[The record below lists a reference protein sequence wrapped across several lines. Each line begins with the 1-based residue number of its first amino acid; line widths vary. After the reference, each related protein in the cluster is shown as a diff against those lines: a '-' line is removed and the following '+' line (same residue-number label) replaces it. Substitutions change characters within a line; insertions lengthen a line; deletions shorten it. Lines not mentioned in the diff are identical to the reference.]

1 MSNDDK
7 LRDYLKRVMVDLRQT
22 RRQLGELEAKDTE
35 PVAIVGMA
43 CRYPGGVASPEDL
56 WRLVASGGDGISGF
70 PTDRGWDL
78 GALYDPEP
86 GRTGRSYVREGGF
99 LHDAGDFDPAFFGI
113 SPREALVMDPQQR
126 LLLETSWEAFERAGI
141 DPVTARGTRAGVF
154 VGTNGQ
160 DHAYLQ
166 RPGDSDIEAHLVT
179 ANTAAVVSGRI
190 SYALGLEGPAVT
202 VDTACSSSLV
212 ALHLAAQALRRGECS
227 LALAGGAT
235 VMATP
240 NTFVA
245 FSAQRGLSPDG
256 RCRAFSATADGTG
269 MSEGVGVLL
278 LERLSDARRLGHDVL
293 AVIRGSAVNQDGA
306 SNGLTAPNGPSQ
318 ERVIRQALE
327 NARLTASQVDAVEA
341 HGTATTLG
349 DPIEAEALLAT
360 YGQEHPEDRPLWLGS
375 VKSNLG
381 HTQAASGV
389 AGVIKMVMAIRN
401 GVLPRTLHVDA
412 PTDQVDWSAGGV
424 RLLTEA
430 VDWPESDHPRRAA
443 VSSFGVSG
451 TNAHTIIEQAPPLE
465 AEPATEPA
473 EAPAAGVRPWVLSA
487 RTEAALRAQAQRLLA
502 FVEDHGPGGCAPAD
516 IGFSLATTRTAWDR
530 RAAVVGG
537 SLAELTEGVRAL
549 ASGTPSATVVQ
560 NTGRLGDRTGF
571 LFSGQGS
578 QRLGMG
584 RELYDAFPAF
594 AAAYDEIR
602 AHLDV
607 TLDLDAE
614 QLNRTGH
621 TQPALFALE
630 VALFRL
636 LESWGVRPDYVA
648 GHSVGEIAAAHVAG
662 VLSLQDAAKLVS
674 ARAALM
680 QALPEG
686 GAMAAVEATEDEVLP
701 YLTGRVG
708 IAAVNGPRSTVVS
721 GAEDEVAA
729 IAEAFAAQGR
739 RTSRLKVSHAFHSP
753 LMDPMLDEFARTI
766 GDLTFNEPR
775 IPVVSNLTGRLAE
788 PYTPEYWVRHVRE
801 AVRFADGVHTLH
813 ELGVTTFVEIGPGG
827 VLSGMAQGCADGIVT
842 IPVLRADRP
851 EPRAVVTALAEL
863 HVHGASPDWGALFPG
878 ARRVDLPTYA
888 FQQQRYWLE
897 TPEAETAAV
906 DAVDA
911 DFWASVEREDAESL
925 AATLEL
931 SPDELDVVVP
941 KLSAWRRRRR
951 EQSAVDGWRYHLT
964 WQPLNGLSA
973 GDLSGSTWLFA
984 ANEGDKWARTVHAAL
999 TGRGARLIPLTVD
1012 ATADRALLAGE
1023 LARAGSFDGVL
1034 SLLATD
1040 ETPSPAHP
1048 ALSQGLA
1055 RTVALAQA
1063 LGDAGIDAP
1072 LWCATRGA
1080 AATGRSDD
1088 APLSAVQHQVWGLG
1102 RTLALEHPHRWGGLI
1117 DLPATVDERA
1127 AGRVAA
1133 VLAQGTG
1140 AMDAPGSGAM
1150 DGEGTGATD
1159 GPGEREDQV
1168 AVRASGVFTARL
1180 DHARG
1185 GTGRPWS
1192 PRGTVLVTGGTGALG
1207 GHIARWLATAG
1218 AEHLVLTSRHGADTP
1233 GAPAL
1238 QAELEE
1244 LGARVTLAACDIAD
1258 RDAVTALLAEH
1269 TVTAVF
1275 HAAGVPQFTPF
1286 DELTPDDFAR
1296 TLAAKAHGAT
1306 HLDEL
1311 LGDQELDA
1319 FVLFSSIAGVWG
1331 SGGQTAY
1338 AAANA
1343 HLDGLAARRRA
1354 RGLTAT
1360 AIAWGPWAD
1369 GGMVTDADEAHLRR
1383 RGVVTLPAALAVTAV
1398 QRALDCDDTAVVVA
1412 DIDWERFIGPFTLGR
1427 PSALL
1432 SDVPEVRRAR
1442 TAAPAGAGTGAASLT
1457 ARLAEL
1463 PQAERSRT
1471 LLDLVRAHVAAVL
1484 GHSGSGEIEPD
1495 RAFKDLGFD
1504 SLTAVELRDRIN
1516 AATGLALPPTL
1527 VFDHPSAGAL
1537 ARFLESELLGARTA
1551 VPQERGRHTADDEPI
1566 AIVAMSCHLPGG
1578 VDSPEALWDLVASG
1592 GDAISGF
1599 PEDRGWDVEG
1609 LYDPDPERPGK
1620 TYARDGGFLYGA
1632 TGFDAGFFGISPRE
1646 ALAMDPQQRLLLE
1659 TSWEAFERAGIT
1671 PGRLRGSRTGVFV
1684 GMAYQGYGADAHRT
1698 PEGVEGHRLVGGA
1711 SSVVSGRVAYTFG
1724 LEGPAVTIDTACS
1737 SSLVALHLA
1746 MQSLRAGECTMALAG
1761 GVTVMASPNVFVEFS
1776 RQRGLSPD
1784 GRCRAFGAD
1793 ADGTGWSE
1801 GVGVVL
1807 VERLSDAVRNG
1818 HEVLAVVRGSA
1829 VNQDGAS
1836 NGLTAPNGPA
1846 QQRVIRQALASAGL
1860 TAADVDAV
1868 EAHGTGTTLGDP
1880 IEAQALL
1887 ATYGQDR
1894 EQPLLLG
1901 SLKSNIGHT
1910 QAAAGVAGV
1919 IKMVMAMRHGVLPR
1933 TLHADE
1939 PTPHV
1944 DWSTG
1949 AVRLLTE
1956 AVDWP
1961 ASDRPRRA
1969 AISSF
1974 GVSGTNAHTIIEQ
1987 APAAAELPPTPDS
2000 GALVP
2005 WILSGKSEPALRA
2018 QAARLAG
2025 HLDATDGW
2033 TAPDIGYSL
2042 ATRETF
2048 EDRAVLLA
2056 QDPAELRHALTAL
2069 AGGEPAPNV
2078 ILGRARSEGKVGF
2091 LFSGQGSQRLGMGRE
2106 LYEAFPVFA
2115 DAYDEVCARL
2125 ETPFDID
2132 AESLHQTGNAQPALF
2147 AVEVAL
2153 YRLLESWG
2161 VRPDYVAGHSVGEI
2175 AAAHVAGVLSLDDA
2189 VKLVSAR
2196 AALMQALPGGG
2207 AMVAVQATEEEV
2219 LPHLTEQVGV
2229 AAVNG
2234 PRSVVLS
2241 GAEGAVLEIAEVFA
2255 RQGRRTSRLKVSH
2268 AFHSPLMDPMLDEF
2282 ARTIGDLTFNEPRI
2296 PVVSNLTGRLA
2307 EPYTPE
2313 YWVRHVREAVRF
2325 ADGVHTLDESGVTT
2339 FVEIGPGGVLT
2350 ALTQGCL
2357 DDTAAVPVLR
2367 GDRPERQAV
2376 VAALAELHV
2385 RGASPDWRALLPGAH
2400 RVTLPTYAFQR
2411 ERYWLAG
2418 DEDPAAAG
2426 DPADAAD
2433 SGFWDSVEREDA
2445 ESLAATLGVSADA
2458 SLSALLPRLSAWRR
2472 QRRERSVVDGWRYR
2486 VTWKPLGALPQP
2498 GVTGAWLLVVAEEN
2512 EWTTS
2517 VRGALTGRGPAPVT
2531 LVAGP
2536 GTDRRTLAR
2545 ELADIRPVTGV
2556 LSLLADAD
2564 ADTNADSDSDTETAP
2579 AGPPGLSYGLAA
2591 TLCLTQA
2598 LGDAGIDAPL
2608 WCATRGAVAT
2618 GRSDRVDRPLQS
2630 QVWGFGRAAALEH
2643 PRRWGGLID
2652 LPDLLDARTAARLTA
2667 VLGQRAEDQVAVRA
2681 SGVYGRR
2688 LVRATRTT
2696 HPAPE
2701 WSPRGTVLI
2710 TGGTGA
2716 LGGHVARWLAGAG
2729 AEHLVLTSRRGLDAP
2744 GAAALQAELA
2754 ETGVRVTVVAC
2765 DMADR
2770 EALAALLAEHPVTAV
2785 VHAAGVGDHAMIEDS
2800 DPAGFARTVSAKAAG
2815 ATHLDELL
2823 ADEEL
2828 DAFVMFSS
2836 GAGIWGGASQA
2847 AYAAA
2852 NAYLDALAEHRR
2864 ARGRTALAV
2873 SWGGW
2878 AEGGMA
2884 GVGDGEEMLRRRGL
2898 PPMRPALALS
2908 ALQQALADDETT
2920 LTVADFD
2927 WQRFIG
2933 PFTVTRPSA
2942 LFSDVPEAARALDA
2956 PAAGGADTG
2965 NALAARLAGLP
2976 AAERDRT
2983 LVDLVRGHA
2992 AAVLG
2997 HDGSAAV
3004 APDRAFNDLG
3014 FDSLTAVD
3022 LRNKLTADTGLKL
3035 PTTLVFDYPNATTLA
3050 QFLRT
3055 ELLGAQ
3061 DTARPE
3067 GRTAADGDEP
3077 IAIVAMSCRLPGGV
3091 GSPEDLWR
3099 LVTSGGDAI
3108 SGFPE
3113 DRGWDVEGL
3122 YDPDPGTPGRTYA
3135 RDGGFL
3141 YDAGDFDAALFGVS
3155 PREALAMDPQ
3165 QRLLLETTWEAFER
3179 AGIDPAAMKGS
3190 RTGVFVGMSY
3200 QGYGAGLP
3208 EVPEGVEGHLLTG
3221 SAASVVSG
3229 RVAYT
3234 FGLEGPAVTVDTA
3247 CSSSLVALHLAIQS
3261 LRGGESTMA
3270 VAGGVNVMAV
3280 PAAFVEFSRQ
3290 RGLAADGRCKAFGA
3304 GADGTG
3310 WAEGVGVVLVE
3321 RLSDAVRNGHEV
3333 LAVVR
3338 GSAVNQDGASN
3349 GLTAPNGPAQ
3359 QRVIRQ
3365 ALASAGLTPADVDA
3379 VEAHGTGTKLGDP
3392 IEAQALLATYGQD
3405 RERPLLLGS
3414 LKSNIGHAQAAS
3426 GVAGVIKMVM
3436 AMRHGVL
3443 PRTLHADEPTPHVDW
3458 SAGAVR
3464 LLTEPVDWPEADRPR
3479 RAAISSFGVSGTNA
3493 HTIIEQAPT
3502 AEPAPVAPV
3511 EVTSPTVPWVLS
3523 GKTEAALR
3531 AQAERLLALAADG
3544 AGPSLTDTAFSL
3556 ATTRAALEHRAAVVG
3571 ADHDRITEGLRALAC
3586 GAPAPGVALGR
3597 ADTGQVGF
3605 LFSGQGSQRV
3615 GMGRE
3620 LYDAF
3625 PVFAAAYDEACAH
3638 LDRHLDRPLRE
3649 VAFGENGHDDG
3660 ADLNRTAFTQ
3670 PALFAHEIAVH
3681 RLLES
3686 WGVRPDYLAGHSVGE
3701 IAAAHVAGALSL
3713 EDAATLVTARA
3724 ALMQALPAGGAMI
3737 AVQATEDE
3745 VRPHLTDGTDI
3756 AAVNG
3761 PESVVVSGTEDAV
3774 TAVADLFARQ
3784 GRKTNRLTV
3793 SHAFHSPL
3801 MDPVLADFARV
3812 VSGLRFETPRTPV
3825 VSNLTGE
3832 LVDTYTPD
3840 YWVRHV
3846 REAVRFAD
3854 GVRTLGELGV
3864 TTFVET
3870 GPGGV
3875 LSAMAQGC
3883 LDDAV
3888 TVPSTRSGS
3897 AEPEAITGAVARLH
3911 VLGVPVDWAA
3921 FFAGRGARRAE
3932 LPTYAFQHQRY
3943 WLRTTAPTATAAPT
3957 DAVEAGFWETVERED
3972 AQSLAATLDLPAEQL
3987 DAVLPRLSAWR
3998 RQRRRESAVEGWSYD
4013 TSWKPLSGLRTHE
4026 LPGDWLFLTT
4036 AETRSGDTP
4045 SGGSSSGA
4053 EGSWPGED
4061 ASAAAEPTA
4070 AEWASAVADGLT
4082 ARGARLIRVT
4092 VDPAAD
4098 RDALLR
4104 QLGDVVGEFPVDGV
4118 ISLLGADER
4127 PHTAHPALSVGTAL
4141 TLALVQALGDAGI
4154 GAPLW
4159 ALTRSAMSTG
4169 RADPVP
4175 SAAQHAVWGLGRV
4188 AALEHARR
4196 WGGLIDLPDTIDDRV
4211 TGRLAATL
4219 TQSAEDQVAIRA
4231 RGVFGRRLTQSRR
4244 LPQATARR
4252 DTGAAHGWSPRG
4264 TVLITGGTGALGGH
4278 VARWL
4283 AGAGAEHL
4291 VLTSRRGL
4299 DAPGAAALQ
4308 AELAESGV
4316 RVTVAACDVAD
4327 REALA
4332 ALLAEHPV
4340 NAVVHTAGVDH
4351 LDPLETM
4358 TPDAFADVLS
4368 AKAAGALHLDAL
4380 LDGRPLDAFVLF
4392 SSIAGVWGSGHQAAY
4407 AAANALLDGLA
4418 EHRRARGLPATAV
4431 AWGPWAGGGMAEGD
4445 GADERLR
4452 RRGLLPMPAPL
4463 AVAALGRAL
4472 ESGAAT
4478 TTVADIDWD
4487 RFLPPFTMSR
4497 PSALLGDLPQ
4507 AERIRTADNTPDEPG
4522 AATASPLADRL
4533 TKVPEAEQHTLLVD
4547 LVRTHAAAVL
4557 GHSGIGEVEAD
4568 RAFKDLGF
4576 DSLTAVELRNRLNA
4590 ETGLN
4595 LPATLVFDH
4604 PNAQALARQ
4613 LRTEIT
4619 GRTPSAVDEAT
4630 LATAPDD
4637 EPIAIVGMACRY
4649 PGGVRSP
4656 EDLWRLVASGGDAVG
4671 EFPGDRGWDVEGI
4684 YDPDPDAPGK
4694 TYTRHGGFLYDAG
4707 EFDPGFFGISPREA
4721 VAMDPQQRLLLE
4733 TTWETFERAG
4743 IDAESVRGSRTG
4755 VFVGSGYQDYAATAF
4770 HAIDDS
4776 EGFFGTGNSAS
4787 IMSGRIAY
4795 TLGLEGPAVT
4805 VDTACSSSLVALHW
4819 AVQALRGG
4827 ECSMAL
4833 AGGVMVM
4840 STPRA
4845 FVEFSRQRGLSPD
4858 GRCKAFGAGADG
4870 TGWAEGVGM
4879 LLVERLSDARRNG
4892 HQVLAVVRGSAVNQ
4906 DGASNGL
4913 TAPNGPAQQ
4922 RVIRQALTSAGL
4934 TSADIDAVE
4943 AHGTG
4948 TTLGDPI
4955 EAQALLATYGRERP
4969 EDRPLWLGSLKSNI
4983 GHAQAA
4989 AGVGG
4994 IIKMVMAMRHG
5005 VLPRTLHADEPT
5017 PHVDWSAGAVRLLTE
5032 PVDWPEADRPRRA
5045 AISSFGVSGTNA
5057 HTIIEQAPP
5066 AEAEES
5072 ISAPGLLPWVLSA
5085 KSAAALRDQAR
5096 RLLAQVRDDTSPA
5109 DVGFSLATT
5118 RTALRHRA
5126 AVIGETGAELRH
5138 ELGLLA
5144 AGTPSPGV
5152 VQGRPGGKVGFLF
5165 SGQGS
5170 QRLGMGRELYE
5181 AFPVFADAYDAV
5193 CARLETPFD
5202 IDAESLHQT
5211 GCTQPALFAVEVA
5224 LFRLLESWGV
5234 RPDYV
5239 AGHSVGEIAAA
5250 HVAGVLSLDD
5260 AVKLVS
5266 ARAALMQ
5273 ALPGGGAMVAV
5284 QATEDEVL
5292 PHLTDGVGIAAING
5306 PRSVVVSGTE
5316 DAVLAVAEAF
5326 AAQGRKTSR
5335 LKVSHAF
5342 HSPLMEPMLDEF
5354 AQAVHG
5360 LTFNEP
5366 RIPVVSNLTGR
5377 LAEPYTPE
5385 YWVRHVREA
5394 VRFADGVR
5402 TLHDLGVTTFVEVGP
5417 GGVLSGMAQG
5427 CLDEAVTVPVLR
5439 GERPERRA
5447 LVTALAQLHTYG
5459 VAVDWSVFFAG
5470 ARKIDLPTYAFQ
5482 HERYWVEA
5490 PEAAA
5495 DTVADPVDA
5504 EFWDTV
5510 EREDLRALADTLDID
5525 AGDTFGDVL
5534 PRLSSWRRQR
5544 KEQSAVD
5551 SWRYGITWKAIPD
5564 PAPQSPARNDGVWL
5578 VPVSAAHLG
5587 DDWVTACLRGLA
5599 ARGLTTL
5606 PVPVEPATDRAALTA
5621 QLAAAVGEETV
5632 AGVLSLLAVDGEA
5645 APVAAALTVGVAL
5658 SVLLVQAL
5666 GDAGIGAPLWC
5677 VTRNAVG
5684 VRPAE
5689 TVADPHQSQIWGLG
5703 RVAALEHAERWGG
5716 LVDLPGTV
5724 DDRIAGRLVAVL
5736 GQSAEDQVAIRER
5749 GVFARRLSRLPAARS
5764 ERSWSPRGTVLI
5776 TGGTGALGGHV
5787 ARWLAGAGA
5796 EHLVLTSRR
5805 GLDAPGAA
5813 ALRAELAESGVRV
5826 TVAACDVADREALAA
5841 LLAEHP
5847 VDAVVHAAGTAEAG
5861 MLAETSLDDFA
5872 ATVAAKALG
5881 ALHLHELLG
5890 ERELDAFVLFSSIS
5904 GVWGG
5909 GGQAAYSAAN
5919 AFLDGLAQHRRSLGR
5934 TATAIAWGPWAEGG
5948 MVADAGDEE
5957 RLRRRGLTTLRPDR
5971 AIAALHG
5978 ALSGTDGTVTV
5989 ADVDWERFV
5998 VPFTVSRPSA
6008 LLGDLPEVRD
6018 ALAERR
6024 PPTGQGAEPSA
6035 LREKLATLSEDERRR
6050 LLVDTVCA
6058 HAAAVL
6064 GHSGATAVEPDL
6076 AFRDLGF
6083 DSLTAVELRNL
6094 LTADTGLT
6102 LPATLVF
6109 DHPTPE
6115 AIARHLDGELTGG
6128 TSPDEVSVFGELDR
6142 LESVIGTA
6150 ATAEETVRSGV
6161 RRRLQELLALV
6172 NSAGEQ
6178 HTGSADAQRQL
6189 QDATVDDIFDL
6200 IDQDLE
6206 NS

>member
-35 PVAIVGMA
+35 PIAIVGMA
-43 CRYPGGVASPEDL
+43 CRYPGGVGSPEDL
-56 WRLVASGGDGISGF
+56 WQLVASGGDAVSEF
-70 PTDRGWDL
+70 PADRGWDL
-78 GALYDPEP
+78 DTLYDPEP
-86 GRTGRSYVREGGF
+86 GRTGRTYVREGGF
-99 LHDAGDFDPAFFGI
+99 LYDAGEFDPAFFGI

-126 LLLETSWEAFERAGI
+126 LLLQTSWEAFERAGI
-141 DPVTARGTRAGVF
+141 DPATARGTRAGVF

-166 RPGDSDIEAHLVT
+166 RQGDSDIEAHLVT

-227 LALAGGAT
+227 LALAGGVT

-240 NTFVA
+240 NTFIA

-256 RCRAFSATADGTG
+256 RCRAFSSTADGTG
-269 MSEGVGVLL
+269 MSEGVGVLV

-360 YGQEHPEDRPLWLGS
+360 YGQEHSGDQPLWLGS
-375 VKSNLG
+375 VKSNIG

-401 GVLPRTLHVDA
+401 GVLPQTLHVDE
-412 PTDQVDWSAGGV
+412 PTARVDWSAGGV

-430 VDWPESDHPRRAA
+430 VQWPESDHPRRAA

-451 TNAHTIIEQAPPLE
+451 TNAHTIIEQAPALDE
-465 AEPATEPA
+465 EPAPGTA
-473 EAPAAGVRPWVLSA
+473 VAGPVPWVLSGKS
-487 RTEAALRAQAQRLLA
+487 EAALRAQAERLLS
-502 FVEDHGPGGCAPAD
+502 FLEDGRSAGSGLDRSPAD
-516 IGFSLATTRTAWDR
+516 IGFSLATTRTAWDH
-530 RAAVVGG
+530 RAAVVGEN
-537 SLAELTEGVRAL
+537 LEELTEGVRAL
-549 ASGTPSATVVQ
+549 ATGTPSAAVVQ
-560 NTGRLGDRTGF
+560 NPARLGDKTGF

-607 TLDLDAE
+607 TLDADAE
-614 QLNRTGH
+614 QLGQTGC
-621 TQPALFALE
+621 TQPALFAVE

-636 LESWGVRPDYVA
+636 LESRGVRPDYVA

-662 VLSLQDAAKLVS
+662 VLSLEDAAKLVS

-680 QALPEG
+680 QALPTG
-686 GAMAAVEATEDEVLP
+686 GAMVAVQATEDEVLP
-701 YLTGRVG
+701 HLSDGVG
-708 IAAVNGPRSTVVS
+708 IAAVNGPRSVVVS
-721 GAEDEVAA
+721 GAEDAVLE
-729 IAEAFAAQGR
+729 IAEVFAQQGR
-739 RTSRLKVSHAFHSP
+739 KTSKLKVSHAFHSP
-753 LMDPMLDEFARTI
+753 LMDPMLEEFAEAVR
-766 GDLTFNEPR
+766 GLSFNDPR

-801 AVRFADGVHTLH
+801 AVRFADGVRTLH

-827 VLSGMAQGCADGIVT
+827 VLSGMAQGCVDDVVT

-851 EPRAVVTALAEL
+851 EQQAVVTALAEL
-863 HVHGASPDWGALFPG
+863 HVHGVCPDWQALFPG
-878 ARRVDLPTYA
+878 ARRIDLPTYA

-897 TPEAETAAV
+897 APEAGTAAV
-906 DAVDA
+906 DAVD
-911 DFWASVEREDAESL
+911 DEFWASVEREDAQSL

-931 SPDELDVVVP
+931 SPEELDVVVP

-951 EQSAVDGWRYHLT
+951 EQSVVDGWRYQLA

-984 ANEGDKWARTVHAAL
+984 APEGDEWAGTVRAAL
-999 TGRGARLIPLTVD
+999 AGRGAHLIPLAVGAD
-1012 ATADRALLAGE
+1012 ADRAFLAGE
-1023 LARAGSFDGVL
+1023 LTRAAAEAGSLDGVL

-1040 ETPSPAHP
+1040 ETTSPGHP

-1063 LGDAGIDAP
+1063 LGDAGVDAP

-1080 AATGRSDD
+1080 AATGRFDD
-1088 APLSAVQHQVWGLG
+1088 APLSAVQNQVWGLG
-1102 RTLALEHPHRWGGLI
+1102 RALALEHPGRWGGLI
-1117 DLPATVDERA
+1117 DLPTAVDERA

-1133 VLAQGTG
+1133 VLRQ
-1140 AMDAPGSGAM
+1140 S
-1150 DGEGTGATD
+1150 TD
-1159 GPGEREDQV
+1159 TAEDQV

-1180 DHARG
+1180 AHARSG
-1185 GTGRPWS
+1185 AGRPWS
-1192 PRGTVLVTGGTGALG
+1192 PRGTVLITGGTGALG
-1207 GHIARWLATAG
+1207 GHLARWLAGAG
-1218 AEHLVLTSRHGADTP
+1218 AEHLVLTSRHGADAP
-1233 GAPAL
+1233 GATVL
-1238 QAELEE
+1238 KAELEE
-1244 LGARVTLAACDIAD
+1244 LGARVTLAVCDVAD
-1258 RDAVTALLAEH
+1258 RDAVAALLAEH
-1269 TVTAVF
+1269 TFTSVF
-1275 HAAGVPQFTPF
+1275 HAAGVAQFAPF
-1286 DELTPDDFAR
+1286 DELTPTDFAR
-1296 TLAAKAHGAT
+1296 TVAAKARGAA

-1311 LGDQELDA
+1311 LGDRELDA

-1331 SGGQTAY
+1331 SGLQPAY
-1338 AAANA
+1338 AAGNA
-1343 HLDGLAARRRA
+1343 FLDGLAARRRA

-1369 GGMVTDADEAHLRR
+1369 GGMVTDADEEHLRR
-1383 RGVVTLPAALAVTAV
+1383 RGVVPLPAALAVTAV

-1412 DIDWERFIGPFTLGR
+1412 DIEWERFIGPFTLGR

-1432 SDVPEVRRAR
+1432 SELPEVRRAR
-1442 TAAPAGAGTGAASLT
+1442 TAAPADAAAGAAPLA
-1457 ARLAEL
+1457 ARLAGL
-1463 PQAERSRT
+1463 PEAERTQT
-1471 LLDLVRAHVAAVL
+1471 LIDLVRAHVAAVL
-1484 GHSGSGEIEPD
+1484 GHSSAAEVEPD

-1504 SLTAVELRDRIN
+1504 SLTAVELRNRVN
-1516 AATGLALPPTL
+1516 TATGLALPPTL
-1527 VFDHPSAGAL
+1527 VFDYPNATAL
-1537 ARFLESELLGARTA
+1537 ARFLHSELLGSQACA
-1551 VPQERGRHTADDEPI
+1551 VPQEQSSAAEDEPI

-1578 VDSPEALWDLVASG
+1578 VDSPEALWDLVTSG
-1592 GDAISGF
+1592 GDAISEF
-1599 PEDRGWDVEG
+1599 PSNRGWDVEA
-1609 LYDPDPERPGK
+1609 LYDPDPDRPGR

-1632 TGFDAGFFGISPRE
+1632 TDFDAGFFGISPRE

-1659 TSWEAFERAGIT
+1659 ASWEAFERAGIA
-1671 PGRLRGSRTGVFV
+1671 PAQLRGSRTGVFV
-1684 GMAYQGYGADAHRT
+1684 GMAYQGYGADVRRT

-1746 MQSLRAGECTMALAG
+1746 MQSLRGGECTMALAG

-1793 ADGTGWSE
+1793 ADGTGWAE

-1860 TAADVDAV
+1860 APGDVDAV

-1887 ATYGQDR
+1887 ATYGQER
-1894 EQPLLLG
+1894 ERPLLLG

-1919 IKMVMAMRHGVLPR
+1919 IKMVMAMRHGILPR

-1944 DWSTG
+1944 DWSAGT
-1949 AVRLLTE
+1949 VRLLTE
-1956 AVDWP
+1956 AVEWP
-1961 ASDRPRRA
+1961 ETDRPRRA

-1987 APAAAELPPTPDS
+1987 APAAPELPPTPDS

-2005 WILSGKSEPALRA
+2005 WVLSGKGEPALRA

-2025 HLDATDGW
+2025 HLDAHDGW
-2033 TAPDIGYSL
+2033 TAADVGLSL
-2042 ATRETF
+2042 ASRETF

-2056 QDPAELRHALTAL
+2056 QGPDELRQALTAL
-2069 AGGEPAPNV
+2069 AAGEPAANV
-2078 ILGRARSEGKVGF
+2078 TLGRARPEGKVGF
-2091 LFSGQGSQRLGMGRE
+2091 LFSGQGSQWLGMGRE

-2125 ETPFDID
+2125 DAPVDVD
-2132 AESLHQTGNAQPALF
+2132 AESLHRTGCAQPALF

-2153 YRLLESWG
+2153 FRLLESWG

-2175 AAAHVAGVLSLDDA
+2175 AAAHVAGVLTLDDA
-2189 VKLVSAR
+2189 VQLVSAR
-2196 AALMQALPGGG
+2196 AALMQALPAGG
-2207 AMVAVQATEEEV
+2207 AMVAVQATEKEV
-2219 LPHLTEQVGV
+2219 APHLTDEVGI

-2234 PRSVVLS
+2234 PRSVVIS
-2241 GAEGAVLEIAEVFA
+2241 GADEAVTAIAEVFT
-2255 RQGRRTSRLKVSH
+2255 RQGRKTSRLKVSH

-2282 ARTIGDLTFNEPRI
+2282 AEAVGHLVFNEPRI

-2307 EPYTPE
+2307 KPYTTD

-2325 ADGVHTLDESGVTT
+2325 ADGLHTLHELGVTT
-2339 FVEIGPGGVLT
+2339 FVEIGPGGVLS
-2350 ALTQGCL
+2350 ALAQACVDEAVT
-2357 DDTAAVPVLR
+2357 VPVLR
-2367 GDRPERQAV
+2367 GDRPERQALV
-2376 VAALAELHV
+2376 TALAELHV
-2385 RGASPDWRALLPGAH
+2385 HGVCPDWQGLFPGAH

-2411 ERYWLAG
+2411 ERFWLDR
-2418 DEDPAAAG
+2418 DEDLAAAG
-2426 DPADAAD
+2426 TAADAAD
-2433 SGFWDSVEREDA
+2433 SGFWAGVEREDA

-2458 SLSALLPRLSAWRR
+2458 SLSAILPRLSAWRR
-2472 QRRERSVVDGWRYR
+2472 QRREQSVVDGWRYR

-2498 GVTGAWLLVVAEEN
+2498 GASGTWLLVVAAES
-2512 EWTTS
+2512 EWTAS
-2517 VRGALTGRGPAPVT
+2517 VRTALGERGLELGT
-2531 LVAGP
+2531 LVAGT
-2536 GTDRRTLAR
+2536 GTDRGTLAR
-2545 ELADIRPVTGV
+2545 ELAGVGPVAGV
-2556 LSLLADAD
+2556 LSLLAEDESA
-2564 ADTNADSDSDTETAP
+2564 S
-2579 AGPPGLSYGLAA
+2579 AGHPGLSHGLAA
-2591 TLCLTQA
+2591 TLCLVQA
-2598 LGDAGIDAPL
+2598 LGDAGVDAPL

-2643 PRRWGGLID
+2643 PRRWGGLLD
-2652 LPDLLDARTAARLTA
+2652 LPDLLDARTAARVAA
-2667 VLGQRAEDQVAVRA
+2667 VLGQAAEDQVAVRA
-2681 SGVYGRR
+2681 SGVFGRR
-2688 LVRATRTT
+2688 LVRAARATG
-2696 HPAPE
+2696 PGPG

-2744 GAAALQAELA
+2744 GAAALKAELEEA
-2754 ETGVRVTVVAC
+2754 GVRVTVAAC
-2765 DMADR
+2765 DVADR
-2770 EALAALLAEHPVTAV
+2770 DALRALLAEHPVHAV
-2785 VHAAGVGDHAMIEDS
+2785 VHAAGVGDHVMIEDS
-2800 DPAGFARTVSAKAAG
+2800 DPAGFAGTVAAKAEG

-2823 ADEEL
+2823 AGQEL

-2836 GAGIWGGASQA
+2836 GAGIWGGAGQG

-2852 NAYLDALAEHRR
+2852 NAHLDALAEYRR

-2898 PPMRPALALS
+2898 PPMRPALAIC
-2908 ALQQALADDETT
+2908 ALQQALADGETA

-2927 WQRFIG
+2927 WERFIG

-2942 LFSDVPEAARALDA
+2942 LLSDVPEARRALEA
-2956 PAAGGADTG
+2956 PASGGAEAGT
-2965 NALAARLAGLP
+2965 ALAAKLTGLP
-2976 AAERDRT
+2976 AGERDRT
-2983 LVDLVRGHA
+2983 LVDLVRTHA

-2997 HDGSAAV
+2997 HDGTAAV
-3004 APDRAFNDLG
+3004 EPGRAFNDLG
-3014 FDSLTAVD
+3014 FDSLTAVE

-3035 PTTLVFDYPNATTLA
+3035 PTTLVFDYPNATALA
-3050 QFLRT
+3050 RFLRAG
-3055 ELLGAQ
+3055 LLGSQGAAQ
-3061 DTARPE
+3061 QE
-3067 GRTAADGDEP
+3067 QRTAATDDEP

-3091 GSPEDLWR
+3091 GSPEDLWQ

-3113 DRGWDVEGL
+3113 DRGWDVEDL
-3122 YDPDPGTPGRTYA
+3122 YDPDPGTPGKTYT
-3135 RDGGFL
+3135 REGGFL
-3141 YDAGDFDAALFGVS
+3141 YDAGDFDAALFGIS

-3165 QRLLLETTWEAFER
+3165 QRLLLEASWEAFER
-3179 AGIDPAAMKGS
+3179 AGIDPASLKGS

-3208 EVPEGVEGHLLTG
+3208 QVPEGVEGHLLTG

-3290 RGLAADGRCKAFGA
+3290 RGLSADGRCKAFGA

-3365 ALASAGLTPADVDA
+3365 ALASAGLTEADVDA
-3379 VEAHGTGTKLGDP
+3379 VEAHGTGTALGDP
-3392 IEAQALLATYGQD
+3392 IEAQALIATYG
-3405 RERPLLLGS
+3405 RERPEDRPLWLGS

-3443 PRTLHADEPTPHVDW
+3443 PRTLHADEPTSHVDW
-3458 SAGAVR
+3458 AAGAVR
-3464 LLTEPVDWPEADRPR
+3464 LLTEAVDWPETDRPR
-3479 RAAISSFGVSGTNA
+3479 RAAVSSFGVSGTNA
-3493 HTIIEQAPT
+3493 HTIIEQAPV
-3502 AEPAPVAPV
+3502 AEPAAVAPV
-3511 EVTSPTVPWVLS
+3511 EVASATVPWVLS
-3523 GKTEAALR
+3523 GKSEAALR
-3531 AQAERLLALAADG
+3531 AQAERLLSLTADG
-3544 AGPSLTDTAFSL
+3544 AAPSLTDVGFSL

-3571 ADHDRITEGLRALAC
+3571 TDRGRIAEGLRALAS
-3586 GAPAPGVALGR
+3586 GAPAPGVVLGR
-3597 ADTGQVGF
+3597 ADAGQVGF
-3605 LFSGQGSQRV
+3605 LFSGQGSQRT

-3620 LYDAF
+3620 LYEAF
-3625 PVFAAAYDEACAH
+3625 PVFAEAYDEVCAH
-3638 LDRHLDRPLRE
+3638 LDRHLDRPLRD
-3649 VAFGENGHDDG
+3649 VAFGENGHEDG
-3660 ADLNRTAFTQ
+3660 EELHRTAFTQ
-3670 PALFAHEIAVH
+3670 PALFAHEVAVH

-3713 EDAATLVTARA
+3713 EDAAALVTARA

-3737 AVQATEDE
+3737 AVQASEDE
-3745 VRPHLTDGTDI
+3745 VGPYLTDDAGI

-3761 PESVVVSGTEDAV
+3761 PRSVVVSGAEDAV
-3774 TAVADLFARQ
+3774 LEIAEVLTQQ
-3784 GRKTNRLTV
+3784 GRKTSRLKV

-3801 MDPVLADFARV
+3801 MDPVLEDFARV
-3812 VSGLRFETPRTPV
+3812 VGGLRFETPRIPV

-3832 LVDTYTPD
+3832 LVDAYTAD

-3854 GVRTLGELGV
+3854 GIRTLGELGV

-3870 GPGGV
+3870 GPGAV

-3883 LDDAV
+3883 LDGAV
-3888 TVPSTRSGS
+3888 TVASARSGS
-3897 AEPEAITGAVARLH
+3897 PEPEAITGAVAQLH
-3911 VLGVPVDWAA
+3911 VHGVPVDWQA
-3921 FFAGRGARRAE
+3921 FFAGRGARRAD

-3943 WLRTTAPTATAAPT
+3943 WLETTAPTAAAVAGT

-3972 AQSLAATLDLPAEQL
+3972 TQSLAATLDLPAEQL

-3998 RQRRRESAVEGWSYD
+3998 RQQRRESAVERWSYR
-4013 TSWKPLSGLRTHE
+4013 TGWKPLSGLRAHE
-4026 LPGDWLFLTT
+4026 LPGDWLFLVTEDTEAVEWT
-4036 AETRSGDTP
+4036 A
-4045 SGGSSSGA
+4045 
-4053 EGSWPGED
+4053 
-4061 ASAAAEPTA
+4061 
-4070 AEWASAVADGLT
+4070 AVADGLA
-4082 ARGARLIRVT
+4082 ARGARLVRVA
-4092 VDPAAD
+4092 VDPYAD
-4098 RDALLR
+4098 RGALLR
-4104 QLGDVVGEFPVDGV
+4104 QLGDAVRETPVDGV
-4118 ISLLGADER
+4118 ISLLGTDER
-4127 PHTAHPALSVGTAL
+4127 PHTGHPALTVGTAL
-4141 TLALVQALGDAGI
+4141 SLALVQALGDAGI
-4154 GAPLW
+4154 DAPLW

-4169 RADPVP
+4169 RADAVP
-4175 SAAQHAVWGLGRV
+4175 SAAQSAVWGLGRV
-4188 AALEHARR
+4188 AALEHAPR
-4196 WGGLIDLPDTIDDRV
+4196 WGGLVDLPDTVDDRAV
-4211 TGRLAATL
+4211 GRLAAVL
-4219 TQSAEDQVAIRA
+4219 GQSAEDQVAIRA
-4231 RGVFGRRLTQSRR
+4231 RGVFGRRLSRT
-4244 LPQATARR
+4244 AARR
-4252 DTGAAHGWSPRG
+4252 NTRAGQRWSPRG

-4299 DAPGAAALQ
+4299 DAPGAAGLV
-4308 AELAESGV
+4308 AELAATGV
-4316 RVTVAACDVAD
+4316 RVTVAACDIAD
-4327 REALA
+4327 RAAVA

-4351 LDPLETM
+4351 LEPLEAM
-4358 TPDAFADVLS
+4358 TPGAFADVLS

-4380 LDGRPLDAFVLF
+4380 LAGRELDAFVLF

-4418 EHRRARGLPATAV
+4418 ERRRAQGLPATAV
-4431 AWGPWAGGGMAEGD
+4431 AWGPWAGGGMAEGE

-4452 RRGLLPMPAPL
+4452 RRGLIPMPAAL
-4463 AVAALGRAL
+4463 AVAALRQAL
-4472 ESGAAT
+4472 DSGEAT
-4478 TTVADIDWD
+4478 ATVADVDWE
-4487 RFLPPFTMSR
+4487 RFLPPFTVGR
-4497 PSALLGDLPQ
+4497 ASALLGDLPE
-4507 AERIRTADNTPDEPG
+4507 AERILSAGSTAGEPG
-4522 AATASPLADRL
+4522 TAAVSALAERL
-4533 TKVPEAEQHTLLVD
+4533 TQMPETEQHALLVD

-4557 GHSGIGEVEAD
+4557 GHGGAGEVEAG

-4576 DSLTAVELRNRLNA
+4576 DSLTAVELRNKLNA
-4590 ETGLN
+4590 ETGLA
-4595 LPATLVFDH
+4595 LPPTLVFDH

-4613 LRTEIT
+4613 LRTELT
-4619 GRTPSAVDEAT
+4619 GRT
-4630 LATAPDD
+4630 TAPASQAAPAHAEDD
-4637 EPIAIVGMACRY
+4637 DPIAIVGMACRY

-4656 EDLWRLVASGGDAVG
+4656 EDLWQLVVSGGDAVG
-4671 EFPGDRGWDVEGI
+4671 EFPADRGWDVEGI
-4684 YDPDPDAPGK
+4684 YDPDPEASGK
-4694 TYTRHGGFLYDAG
+4694 TYTRRGGFLYEAG
-4707 EFDPGFFGISPREA
+4707 EFDAGFFGISPREA

-4755 VFVGSGYQDYAATAF
+4755 VFVGSGYQDYAAQAF

-4819 AVQALRGG
+4819 AVQALRNG

-4845 FVEFSRQRGLSPD
+4845 FVEFSRQRGLAPD

-4879 LLVERLSDARRNG
+4879 LLVERLSDAHRNG
-4892 HQVLAVVRGSAVNQ
+4892 HRVLAVVRGSAVNQ

-4934 TSADIDAVE
+4934 TAADIDAVE

-4948 TTLGDPI
+4948 TKLGDPI

-4969 EDRPLWLGSLKSNI
+4969 EEQPLWLGSLKSNI

-5005 VLPRTLHADEPT
+5005 VLPQTLHVDEPT

-5032 PVDWPEADRPRRA
+5032 AVDWPETDHPRRA
-5045 AISSFGVSGTNA
+5045 AVSSFGVSGTNA

-5066 AEAEES
+5066 APAEE
-5072 ISAPGLLPWVLSA
+5072 APAAPAPALLPWVLSA
-5085 KSAAALRDQAR
+5085 KTSGALRDQAR
-5096 RLLAQVRDDTSPA
+5096 QLLAFVEDGTSPA

-5118 RTALRHRA
+5118 RSALRHRA
-5126 AVIGETGAELRH
+5126 AVIGESCDDFRRG
-5138 ELGLLA
+5138 LGHLA

-5170 QRLGMGRELYE
+5170 QRVGMGRELYA
-5181 AFPVFADAYDAV
+5181 AFPVFADAYDEV
-5193 CARLETPFD
+5193 CARLDAPVD
-5202 IDAESLHQT
+5202 VDAETLHQT

-5260 AVKLVS
+5260 AAKLVS

-5273 ALPGGGAMVAV
+5273 ALPTGGAMIAV
-5284 QATEDEVL
+5284 QATEEEVL
-5292 PHLTDGVGIAAING
+5292 PHLTDGVGIAAVNG
-5306 PRSVVVSGTE
+5306 PQSVVVSGAE
-5316 DAVLAVAEAF
+5316 DAALMIAEAF
-5326 AAQGRKTSR
+5326 TQQGRKTSR

-5342 HSPLMEPMLDEF
+5342 HSPLMDPMLEEF
-5354 AQAVHG
+5354 AEAVRG
-5360 LTFNEP
+5360 LSFNEP

-5402 TLHDLGVTTFVEVGP
+5402 TLHELGVTTFVEIGP

-5427 CLDEAVTVPVLR
+5427 CVDDVVTIPVLR
-5439 GERPERRA
+5439 ADRPEQQA
-5447 LVTALAQLHTYG
+5447 VTTGYAQLHVTG
-5459 VAVDWSVFFAG
+5459 AEVDWHAFFPG
-5470 ARKIDLPTYAFQ
+5470 ARRVDLPTYAFQ
-5482 HERYWVEA
+5482 HERYWIDA
-5490 PEAAA
+5490 PEPGAAA
-5495 DTVADPVDA
+5495 TAVDPVDA
-5504 EFWDTV
+5504 EFWETV
-5510 EREDLRALADTLDID
+5510 EREDLRALAETLDIGAED
-5525 AGDTFGDVL
+5525 AFSEVL

-5544 KEQSAVD
+5544 KEQTTVD
-5551 SWRYGITWKAIPD
+5551 GWRYGVTWKAIPD
-5564 PAPQSPARNDGVWL
+5564 PAPEGPARNGIWL
-5578 VPVSAAHLG
+5578 VPVSAARLG
-5587 DDWVTACLRGLA
+5587 DDWVTACLRGLTE
-5599 ARGLTTL
+5599 RGLVPL
-5606 PVPVEPATDRAALTA
+5606 PVPVEPATGRTELTA
-5621 QLAAAVGEETV
+5621 QLTRAAGDETV
-5632 AGVLSLLAVDGEA
+5632 AGVLSLLAVDDGA
-5645 APVAAALTVGVAL
+5645 APAAGALTVGVAL

-5666 GDAGIGAPLWC
+5666 GDAGIDAPLWC
-5677 VTRNAVG
+5677 ATRNAVG
-5684 VRPAE
+5684 ASPAE
-5689 TVADPHQSQIWGLG
+5689 EVADPYQSQVWGLG
-5703 RVAALEHAERWGG
+5703 RVAALEHAQRWGG
-5716 LVDLPGTV
+5716 LVDLPGAV
-5724 DDRIAGRLVAVL
+5724 DDRVASRLAAVL
-5736 GQSAEDQVAIRER
+5736 GQSAEDQVAIRDR
-5749 GVFARRLSRLPAARS
+5749 GVFARRLSRLPAVHS
-5764 ERSWSPRGTVLI
+5764 DGSWSPRGTVLI
-5776 TGGTGALGGHV
+5776 TGGTGALGAHV

-5813 ALRAELAESGVRV
+5813 GLKAELEEAGVRV
-5826 TVAACDVADREALAA
+5826 TVAACDVADRDALRA
-5841 LLAEHP
+5841 LLAGHP
-5847 VDAVVHAAGTAEAG
+5847 VNAVVHTAGTAEAG
-5861 MLAETSLDDFA
+5861 MLAETSLGDFA

-5881 ALHLHELLG
+5881 AAHLHELLG
-5890 ERELDAFVLFSSIS
+5890 DRELDAFVLFSSVS

-5919 AFLDGLAQHRRSLGR
+5919 AFLDGLAQHRRARGLA
-5934 TATAIAWGPWAEGG
+5934 ATAIAWGPWGEGG

-5957 RLRRRGLTTLRPDR
+5957 RLRQRGLTTLRPDR
-5971 AIAALHG
+5971 AISALHG
-5978 ALSGTDGTVTV
+5978 ALSGGDGTVTV
-5989 ADVDWERFV
+5989 ADVDWARFA

-6008 LLGDLPEVRD
+6008 LLSDLPEVRD
-6018 ALAERR
+6018 ALAAEPAERA
-6024 PPTGQGAEPSA
+6024 GEPSA
-6035 LREKLATLSEDERRR
+6035 LKEKLAALSEGEQQR

-6064 GHSGATAVEPDL
+6064 GHGGTAAVEPDL

-6115 AIARHLDGELTGG
+6115 AIARYLRGELAGETG
-6128 TSPDEVSVFGELDR
+6128 PDEVSVFSELDR
-6142 LESVIGTA
+6142 LESVISTTA
-6150 ATAEETVRSGV
+6150 SAEETVRSGV
-6161 RRRLQELLALV
+6161 RRRLQELLSLV

-6178 HTGSADAQRQL
+6178 STESAVAQRRL
-6189 QDATVDDIFDL
+6189 QDATIDDIFDL

>member
-35 PVAIVGMA
+35 PIAIVGMA
-43 CRYPGGVASPEDL
+43 CRYPGGVGSPEDL
-56 WRLVASGGDGISGF
+56 WQLVSSGGDGVSGF
-70 PTDRGWDL
+70 PADRGWDL
-78 GALYDPEP
+78 DTIYDPEP
-86 GRTGRSYVREGGF
+86 GRTGRTYVREGGF
-99 LHDAGDFDPAFFGI
+99 LYDAAEFDPAFFGI

-126 LLLETSWEAFERAGI
+126 LLLQTSWEAFERAGI
-141 DPVTARGTRAGVF
+141 DPATARGTRAGVF

-166 RPGDSDIEAHLVT
+166 RQGDSDIEAHLVT

-227 LALAGGAT
+227 LALAGGVT

-240 NTFVA
+240 HTFIA

-256 RCRAFSATADGTG
+256 RCRAFSSTADGTG

-360 YGQEHPEDRPLWLGS
+360 YGQEHAEDRPLWLGS
-375 VKSNLG
+375 VKSNIG

-401 GVLPRTLHVDA
+401 GVLPQTLHVDE
-412 PTDQVDWSAGGV
+412 PTAQVDWSAGGV

-430 VDWPESDHPRRAA
+430 VQWPESDHPRRAA

-451 TNAHTIIEQAPPLE
+451 TNAHTIIEQAPALDE
-465 AEPATEPA
+465 EPAPGTA
-473 EAPAAGVRPWVLSA
+473 APGPVPWVLSA
-487 RTEAALRAQAQRLLA
+487 KSDAALRAQAERLLS
-502 FVEDHGPGGCAPAD
+502 FLEDGRSGGSGPGRSPAD

-530 RAAVVGG
+530 RAAVVGE
-537 SLAELTEGVRAL
+537 SLEELTEGVRAL
-549 ASGTPSATVVQ
+549 ASGTPSAAVVQ
-560 NTGRLGDRTGF
+560 NAARLGDKTGF

-578 QRLGMG
+578 QRAGMG
-584 RELYDAFPAF
+584 RELYDTFPAF

-607 TLDLDAE
+607 TLDADAE
-614 QLNRTGH
+614 QLNQTGC
-621 TQPALFALE
+621 TQPALFAVE

-636 LESWGVRPDYVA
+636 LESWGVRPDYLA

-662 VLSLQDAAKLVS
+662 VLSLGDAAKLVS

-680 QALPEG
+680 QALPAG
-686 GAMAAVEATEDEVLP
+686 GAMVAVQASEDEVLP
-701 YLTGRVG
+701 HLTDGVG
-708 IAAVNGPRSTVVS
+708 IAAVNGPRSVVVS
-721 GAEDEVAA
+721 GAQDAVLAVAEV
-729 IAEAFAAQGR
+729 FAAQGR
-739 RTSRLKVSHAFHSP
+739 KTSRLKVSHAFHSP
-753 LMDPMLDEFARTI
+753 LMDPMLAEFAQVVS
-766 GDLTFNEPR
+766 GLAFEEPR
-775 IPVVSNLTGRLAE
+775 IPVVSNLTGGLAE

-801 AVRFADGVHTLH
+801 AVRFADGVRTLH
-813 ELGVTTFVEIGPGG
+813 ELGVATFVEIGPGG
-827 VLSGMAQGCADGIVT
+827 VLSGMAQGCVDDVVT
-842 IPVLRADRP
+842 VPVLRADRP
-851 EPRAVVTALAEL
+851 ERQAVVTALAEL
-863 HVHGASPDWGALFPG
+863 HVSGAGVDWHAFFPG

-897 TPEAETAAV
+897 TPETETAAV

-911 DFWASVEREDAESL
+911 DFWASVEREDAQAL

-951 EQSAVDGWRYHLT
+951 EQSAVDGWRYQLA

-984 ANEGDKWARTVHAAL
+984 APEGDEWAQTVRVSLA
-999 TGRGARLIPLTVD
+999 GRGAHLIPLTVGAD
-1012 ATADRALLAGE
+1012 ADRASLAGQLTRAAAE
-1023 LARAGSFDGVL
+1023 AGSPDGVL

-1040 ETPSPAHP
+1040 ETACPGHP

-1055 RTVALAQA
+1055 QTAALAQA
-1063 LGDAGIDAP
+1063 LGDAGVDAP
-1072 LWCATRGA
+1072 LWCVTRGA
-1080 AATGRSDD
+1080 AATGRFDD
-1088 APLSAVQHQVWGLG
+1088 APLSAVQNQVWGLG
-1102 RTLALEHPHRWGGLI
+1102 RTLALEHPRRWGGLI
-1117 DLPATVDERA
+1117 DLPTAVDERA
-1127 AGRVAA
+1127 ASRIAA
-1133 VLAQGTG
+1133 VLSQ
-1140 AMDAPGSGAM
+1140 S
-1150 DGEGTGATD
+1150 TD
-1159 GPGEREDQV
+1159 MAEDQV

-1180 DHARG
+1180 AHARNG
-1185 GTGRPWS
+1185 AGRPWS
-1192 PRGTVLVTGGTGALG
+1192 PRGTALITGGTGALG
-1207 GHIARWLATAG
+1207 GHVARWLAGAG
-1218 AEHLVLTSRHGADTP
+1218 AEHLVLTSRRGPDAP
-1233 GAPAL
+1233 GATAL
-1238 QAELEE
+1238 KAELEE
-1244 LGARVTLAACDIAD
+1244 LGARVTLAVCDVAD
-1258 RDAVTALLAEH
+1258 RDAVAALLTEH
-1269 TVTAVF
+1269 TFTSVF
-1275 HAAGVPQFTPF
+1275 HTAGVEQLAPF
-1286 DELTPDDFAR
+1286 DDLTPADFAR
-1296 TLAAKAHGAT
+1296 TVAAKAGGAA

-1311 LGDQELDA
+1311 LGDRELDA

-1331 SGGQTAY
+1331 SGRQTAY
-1338 AAANA
+1338 AAGNA
-1343 HLDGLAARRRA
+1343 FLDGLAARRRA

-1369 GGMVTDADEAHLRR
+1369 GGMVTDADEEHLRR

-1412 DIDWERFIGPFTLGR
+1412 DVDWERFIGPFTLGR

-1432 SDVPEVRRAR
+1432 SELPEVRRAG
-1442 TAAPAGAGTGAASLT
+1442 TPAPADAATGAPPLA
-1457 ARLAEL
+1457 ARLAGL
-1463 PQAERSRT
+1463 PEADRT
-1471 LLDLVRAHVAAVL
+1471 QTLIDLVRAHVAAVL
-1484 GHSGSGEIEPD
+1484 GHSSATEVEPD

-1504 SLTAVELRDRIN
+1504 SLTAVELRN
-1516 AATGLALPPTL
+1516 KVNTATGLALPPTL
-1527 VFDHPSAGAL
+1527 VFDYPNATAL
-1537 ARFLESELLGARTA
+1537 ARFLHSELLGSRTA
-1551 VPQERGRHTADDEPI
+1551 APHDQHAAAADDEPI

-1592 GDAISGF
+1592 GDAISAF
-1599 PEDRGWDVEG
+1599 PSNRGWDVEA
-1609 LYDPDPERPGK
+1609 LYDTDPDRPGK

-1632 TGFDAGFFGISPRE
+1632 TDFDAGFFGISPRE

-1659 TSWEAFERAGIT
+1659 TSWEAFERAGIA
-1671 PGRLRGSRTGVFV
+1671 PAQLRGSRTGVFV
-1684 GMAYQGYGADAHRT
+1684 GMAYQGYGADVRRT

-1746 MQSLRAGECTMALAG
+1746 LQSLRNGECTMALAG

-1860 TAADVDAV
+1860 APGDVDAV

-1887 ATYGQDR
+1887 ATYGR
-1894 EQPLLLG
+1894 ERPEGQPLWLG

-1919 IKMVMAMRHGVLPR
+1919 IKMVMAMRHGILPR

-1944 DWSTG
+1944 DWTAG
-1949 AVRLLTE
+1949 DVRLLTE
-1956 AVDWP
+1956 AADWP
-1961 ASDRPRRA
+1961 ESDRPRRA

-1987 APAAAELPPTPDS
+1987 APATAELPPTADS
-2000 GALVP
+2000 GTLVP
-2005 WILSGKSEPALRA
+2005 WVLSGKGEPALRA

-2025 HLDATDGW
+2025 HLDARDDW
-2033 TAPDIGYSL
+2033 TAPDIALSL
-2042 ATRETF
+2042 AARETF

-2056 QDPAELRHALTAL
+2056 HGPDQLRQALTAL
-2069 AGGEPAPNV
+2069 AAGEPAANV
-2078 ILGRARSEGKVGF
+2078 TLGRARSEGKVGF

-2115 DAYDEVCARL
+2115 DAYDEVCAL
-2125 ETPFDID
+2125 LDAPVDVD
-2132 AESLHQTGNAQPALF
+2132 AEALHQTGSAQPALF

-2153 YRLLESWG
+2153 FRLLESWG

-2175 AAAHVAGVLSLDDA
+2175 AAAHVAGVFSLEDA
-2189 VKLVSAR
+2189 AKLVSAR
-2196 AALMQALPGGG
+2196 AALMQALPAGG
-2207 AMVAVQATEEEV
+2207 AMVAVQADEEEV
-2219 LPHLTEQVGV
+2219 LPYLTDGVGI

-2234 PRSVVLS
+2234 PQSVVVS
-2241 GAEGAVLEIAEVFA
+2241 GVEDAVLEIAEVFA
-2255 RQGRRTSRLKVSH
+2255 QRGRKTSRLKVSH
-2268 AFHSPLMDPMLDEF
+2268 AFHSPLMDPMLAEF
-2282 ARTIGDLTFNEPRI
+2282 AQVVSDLVFNEPRI

-2325 ADGVHTLDESGVTT
+2325 ADGIETLHGLGVTT
-2339 FVEIGPGGVLT
+2339 FVEIGPGGVLS
-2350 ALTQGCL
+2350 ALTQACA
-2357 DDTAAVPVLR
+2357 DDAVAVPVLR
-2367 GDRPERQAV
+2367 ADRPERQALLT
-2376 VAALAELHV
+2376 ALAELHV
-2385 RGASPDWRALLPGAH
+2385 HGVSPDWQALFPGAH

-2411 ERYWLAG
+2411 ERFWLEG
-2418 DEDPAAAG
+2418 DEDPAADG
-2426 DPADAAD
+2426 TPADTAD
-2433 SGFWDSVEREDA
+2433 SGFWDTVEREDV
-2445 ESLAATLGVSADA
+2445 ESLAATLGVGADA
-2458 SLSALLPRLSAWRR
+2458 SLSAILPRLSAWRR
-2472 QRRERSVVDGWRYR
+2472 QRREQSVVDGWRYR

-2498 GVTGAWLLVVAEEN
+2498 GASGTWLLVVAGES
-2512 EWTTS
+2512 EWTAS
-2517 VRGALTGRGPAPVT
+2517 VRTALGERGLELVT

-2545 ELADIRPVTGV
+2545 DLAGVGPVAGV
-2556 LSLLADAD
+2556 LSLLAEDEGA
-2564 ADTNADSDSDTETAP
+2564 SV
-2579 AGPPGLSYGLAA
+2579 GHPGLSHGLAA
-2591 TLCLTQA
+2591 TLCLVQA
-2598 LGDAGIDAPL
+2598 LGDAGVDAPL

-2643 PRRWGGLID
+2643 PQRWGGLID
-2652 LPDLLDARTAARLTA
+2652 LPELLDARSAARVA
-2667 VLGQRAEDQVAVRA
+2667 AALGQAAEDQVAVRA
-2681 SGVYGRR
+2681 SGVFGRR
-2688 LVRATRTT
+2688 LVRAARPTG
-2696 HPAPE
+2696 PAQG
-2701 WSPRGTVLI
+2701 WSPRGTVLV

-2729 AEHLVLTSRRGLDAP
+2729 AEHLVLTSRRGPAAP
-2744 GAAALQAELA
+2744 GAAELVTELEELGA
-2754 ETGVRVTVVAC
+2754 RATVVAC
-2765 DMADR
+2765 DAADR
-2770 EALAALLAEHPVTAV
+2770 DALRALLAEHPVNAV
-2785 VHAAGVGDHAMIEDS
+2785 VHAAGVGDHVMIEDS
-2800 DPAGFARTVSAKAAG
+2800 DPAGFAGTVAAKAAG

-2823 ADEEL
+2823 AGQEL

-2836 GAGIWGGASQA
+2836 GAGVWGGASQG

-2852 NAYLDALAEHRR
+2852 NAYLDALAEYRR

-2898 PPMRPALALS
+2898 PPMRPALAIS
-2908 ALQQALADDETT
+2908 ALQQALADDETA

-2927 WQRFIG
+2927 WERFIG
-2933 PFTVTRPSA
+2933 PFTVTRASA
-2942 LFSDVPEAARALDA
+2942 LLLDVPEARRALEA
-2956 PAAGGADTG
+2956 PASGGAAAG
-2965 NALAARLAGLP
+2965 NALAAKLTGLP
-2976 AAERDRT
+2976 AGEQDRT
-2983 LVDLVRGHA
+2983 LVDLVRTHA

-2997 HDGSAAV
+2997 HDGAAAV
-3004 APDRAFNDLG
+3004 EPGRAFNDLG
-3014 FDSLTAVD
+3014 FDSLTAVE

-3035 PTTLVFDYPNATTLA
+3035 PTTLVFDYPNATALA
-3050 QFLRT
+3050 RFLRA
-3055 ELLGAQ
+3055 ELLGSQAGAPQ
-3061 DTARPE
+3061 EQHTA
-3067 GRTAADGDEP
+3067 TAGDEP

-3091 GSPEDLWR
+3091 GSPEDLWQ

-3122 YDPDPGTPGRTYA
+3122 YDPDPGTPGKTYA

-3141 YDAGDFDAALFGVS
+3141 YDAGDFDAALFGIS

-3165 QRLLLETTWEAFER
+3165 QRLLLEASWEAFER
-3179 AGIDPAAMKGS
+3179 AGIDPASLKGS

-3208 EVPEGVEGHLLTG
+3208 QVPEGVEGHLLTG
-3221 SAASVVSG
+3221 GAASVVSG
-3229 RVAYT
+3229 RVAYS

-3261 LRGGESTMA
+3261 LRNGESTMA

-3290 RGLAADGRCKAFGA
+3290 RGLSADGRCKAFGA

-3365 ALASAGLTPADVDA
+3365 ALASAGLTEADVDA
-3379 VEAHGTGTKLGDP
+3379 VEAHGTGTALGDP
-3392 IEAQALLATYGQD
+3392 IEAQALIATYGQGRPED
-3405 RERPLLLGS
+3405 RPLWLGS

-3464 LLTEPVDWPEADRPR
+3464 LLTEAVDWPETDRPR
-3479 RAAISSFGVSGTNA
+3479 RAAVSSFGVSGTNA
-3493 HTIIEQAPT
+3493 HTIIEQAPVT
-3502 AEPAPVAPV
+3502 EPAAVAPV
-3511 EVTSPTVPWVLS
+3511 EVASATVPWVLS
-3523 GKTEAALR
+3523 GKSEAALR
-3531 AQAERLLALAADG
+3531 AQAERLLSLTADG
-3544 AGPSLTDTAFSL
+3544 AEPSLTDVGFSL
-3556 ATTRAALEHRAAVVG
+3556 ATTRAALEHRAAVAG
-3571 ADHDRITEGLRALAC
+3571 ADRGRIAEGLRAVAS
-3586 GAPAPGVALGR
+3586 GAPAPGVVLGR

-3605 LFSGQGSQRV
+3605 LFSGQGSQRP

-3620 LYDAF
+3620 LYEAF
-3625 PVFAAAYDEACAH
+3625 PVFAEAYDEVCAH
-3638 LDRHLDRPLRE
+3638 LDRHLDRPLRD
-3649 VAFGENGHDDG
+3649 VAFGANGHEDG
-3660 ADLNRTAFTQ
+3660 EELNRTAFTQ
-3670 PALFAHEIAVH
+3670 PALFAHEVAVH

-3713 EDAATLVTARA
+3713 EDAAALVTARA

-3745 VRPHLTDGTDI
+3745 VLAHLTDAVGI
-3756 AAVNG
+3756 AAING
-3761 PESVVVSGTEDAV
+3761 PRSVVVSGAEDAV
-3774 TAVADLFARQ
+3774 AAVADVFAGQ
-3784 GRKTNRLTV
+3784 GRKTSRLTV

-3801 MDPVLADFARV
+3801 MDPVLEDFARV
-3812 VSGLRFETPRTPV
+3812 VGGLRFETPRTPV

-3832 LVDTYTPD
+3832 LIDTYTAD

-3854 GVRTLGELGV
+3854 GIRTLGELGV

-3870 GPGGV
+3870 GPGAV

-3883 LDDAV
+3883 LDGAV

-3897 AEPEAITGAVARLH
+3897 PEPEAVTGAVAQLH
-3911 VLGVPVDWAA
+3911 VHGVPVDWQA
-3921 FFAGRGARRAE
+3921 FFAGRGARRAD

-3943 WLRTTAPTATAAPT
+3943 WLRTTAPTAAVAGT

-3972 AQSLAATLDLPAEQL
+3972 AQSLATTLDLPAEQL

-3998 RQRRRESAVEGWSYD
+3998 RQQRRESAVEGWSYR
-4013 TSWKPLSGLRTHE
+4013 TGWKPLSGLRTKNE
-4026 LPGDWLFLTT
+4026 LPGDWLFLVTEHTEDSDAVEWT
-4036 AETRSGDTP
+4036 A
-4045 SGGSSSGA
+4045 
-4053 EGSWPGED
+4053 
-4061 ASAAAEPTA
+4061 
-4070 AEWASAVADGLT
+4070 AVADGL
-4082 ARGARLIRVT
+4082 AALGARLVRVA

-4098 RDALLR
+4098 RGALLR
-4104 QLGDVVGEFPVDGV
+4104 QLGDAVRRTPVDGV
-4118 ISLLGADER
+4118 ISLLGTDER
-4127 PHTAHPALSVGTAL
+4127 SHAGHPALSVGTAL
-4141 TLALVQALGDAGI
+4141 SLALVQALGDAGI
-4154 GAPLW
+4154 DAPLW

-4169 RADPVP
+4169 RADAVP
-4175 SAAQHAVWGLGRV
+4175 SAAQNAVWGLGRV
-4188 AALEHARR
+4188 AALEHAPR
-4196 WGGLIDLPDTIDDRV
+4196 WGGLIDLPDTFDDRV
-4211 TGRLAATL
+4211 AGRLAAVL
-4219 TQSAEDQVAIRA
+4219 GQSAEDQVAIRA
-4231 RGVFGRRLTQSRR
+4231 HGVFGRRLSHAATRR
-4244 LPQATARR
+4244 NTRAGQR
-4252 DTGAAHGWSPRG
+4252 WSPRG
-4264 TVLITGGTGALGGH
+4264 TVLVTGGTGALGGH

-4283 AGAGAEHL
+4283 AGAGTEHL
-4291 VLTSRRGL
+4291 VLTSRRGPA
-4299 DAPGAAALQ
+4299 APGAAELV
-4308 AELAESGV
+4308 AELEAAGV

-4327 REALA
+4327 RAALA

-4351 LDPLETM
+4351 LEPLAAM
-4358 TPDAFADVLS
+4358 TPGAFADVLS

-4380 LDGRPLDAFVLF
+4380 LADRDLDAFVLF
-4392 SSIAGVWGSGHQAAY
+4392 SSIAGVWGSGYQAAY

-4418 EHRRARGLPATAV
+4418 ERRRAQGLPATAV
-4431 AWGPWAGGGMAEGD
+4431 AWGPWAGGGMAESE

-4452 RRGLLPMPAPL
+4452 RRGLIPMPAAL
-4463 AVAALGRAL
+4463 AVAALRQAL
-4472 ESGAAT
+4472 DSGAAT
-4478 TTVADIDWD
+4478 ATVVDVDWE
-4487 RFLPPFTMSR
+4487 RFLPPFTVGR
-4497 PSALLGDLPQ
+4497 PSALLGDLPE
-4507 AERIRTADNTPDEPG
+4507 AERIVTEDSDAGRPGTA
-4522 AATASPLADRL
+4522 ASPLAGRL
-4533 TKVPEAEQHTLLVD
+4533 TGMPETEQQALLVD

-4557 GHSGIGEVEAD
+4557 GHSGTGEVEAG

-4576 DSLTAVELRNRLNA
+4576 DSLTAVELRNELNA
-4590 ETGLN
+4590 ETGLV

-4604 PNAQALARQ
+4604 PNAQALARH
-4613 LRTEIT
+4613 LRTELT
-4619 GRTPSAVDEAT
+4619 GST
-4630 LATAPDD
+4630 ATAAPETATALAADD
-4637 EPIAIVGMACRY
+4637 DPIAIVGMACRY

-4656 EDLWRLVASGGDAVG
+4656 EDLWQLVASGGDAVG
-4671 EFPGDRGWDVEGI
+4671 EFPADRGWDVEDI
-4684 YDPDPDAPGK
+4684 YDPDPEASGK
-4694 TYTRHGGFLYDAG
+4694 TYTRRGGFLYEAG

-4755 VFVGSGYQDYAATAF
+4755 VFVGSGYQDYAAQAF

-4819 AVQALRGG
+4819 AVQALRNG

-4922 RVIRQALTSAGL
+4922 RVIRQALASAGL
-4934 TSADIDAVE
+4934 SPAQIDVVE

-4948 TTLGDPI
+4948 TRLGDPI

-4969 EDRPLWLGSLKSNI
+4969 EGRPLWLGSLKSNI

-5017 PHVDWSAGAVRLLTE
+5017 PHVDWSAGDVRLLTE
-5032 PVDWPEADRPRRA
+5032 AVDWPETDHPRRA

-5066 AEAEES
+5066 AQDEEA
-5072 ISAPGLLPWVLSA
+5072 IPAPAPALLPWVLSA
-5085 KSAAALRDQAR
+5085 KSSAALRDQAR
-5096 RLLAQVRDDTSPA
+5096 RLLAFVQDDTSPA

-5118 RTALRHRA
+5118 RSALRHRA
-5126 AVIGETGAELRH
+5126 AVIGESCDDFRR
-5138 ELGLLA
+5138 ELGCLA

-5181 AFPVFADAYDAV
+5181 AFPVFADAYDEV
-5193 CARLETPFD
+5193 CARLDAPVD
-5202 IDAESLHQT
+5202 VDAESLHQT
-5211 GCTQPALFAVEVA
+5211 GSAQPALFAVEVA

-5250 HVAGVLSLDD
+5250 HVAGVLSLGD
-5260 AVKLVS
+5260 AAKLVS

-5273 ALPGGGAMVAV
+5273 ALPAGGAMVAV
-5284 QATEDEVL
+5284 QAAEEEVL
-5292 PHLTDGVGIAAING
+5292 PYLTDGVGIAAVNG
-5306 PRSVVVSGTE
+5306 PQSVVVSGVE
-5316 DAVLAVAEAF
+5316 DAVLEIAEVF
-5326 AAQGRKTSR
+5326 AQRGRKTSR

-5342 HSPLMEPMLDEF
+5342 HSPLMDPMLAEF
-5354 AQAVHG
+5354 AQVVSG
-5360 LTFNEP
+5360 LAFEEP
-5366 RIPVVSNLTGR
+5366 RIPVVSNLTGG

-5394 VRFADGVR
+5394 VRFADGIE
-5402 TLHDLGVTTFVEVGP
+5402 TLHGLGVTTFVEIGT
-5417 GGVLSGMAQG
+5417 GGVLSALTQA
-5427 CLDEAVTVPVLR
+5427 CADDAVAVPVLR
-5439 GERPERRA
+5439 ADRPERQA
-5447 LVTALAQLHTYG
+5447 LVTALAQLHTHG
-5459 VAVDWSVFFAG
+5459 VSVDWSAFFAG
-5470 ARKIDLPTYAFQ
+5470 ARKTDLPTYAFQ
-5482 HERYWVEA
+5482 HERYWIDA
-5490 PEAAA
+5490 PETTAAA
-5495 DTVADPVDA
+5495 VADPVDA
-5504 EFWDTV
+5504 EFWETV
-5510 EREDLRALADTLDID
+5510 EREDLQALAETLDIG
-5525 AGDTFGDVL
+5525 AGDAFSDVL
-5534 PRLSSWRRQR
+5534 PRLSSWRRRR
-5544 KEQSAVD
+5544 KERSTVD
-5551 SWRYGITWKAIPD
+5551 GWRYGVTWKGISD
-5564 PAPQSPARNDGVWL
+5564 PAPEGPARSGTWL
-5578 VPVSAAHLG
+5578 VPVSAGQLG
-5587 DDWVTACLRGLA
+5587 DDWVTACLGGLTEGGLA
-5599 ARGLTTL
+5599 PL
-5606 PVPVEPATDRAALTA
+5606 PVPVEPATGRADLTA
-5621 QLAAAVGEETV
+5621 QLAQAAGGETV
-5632 AGVLSLLAVDGEA
+5632 AGVLSLLALDGEA
-5645 APVAAALTVGVAL
+5645 APVAAALTAGVAL

-5677 VTRNAVG
+5677 ATRNAVG
-5684 VRPAE
+5684 VTPGDE
-5689 TVADPHQSQIWGLG
+5689 VTDPYQSQVWGLG
-5703 RVAALEHAERWGG
+5703 RVAALEHAPRWGG
-5716 LVDLPGTV
+5716 LIDLPDTF
-5724 DDRIAGRLVAVL
+5724 DDRVAGRLAAVL
-5736 GQSAEDQVAIRER
+5736 GQSAEDQVAIRDH
-5749 GVFARRLSRLPAARS
+5749 GVFARRLSRLPAAQS
-5764 ERSWSPRGTVLI
+5764 DRSWSPRGTVLI

-5805 GLDAPGAA
+5805 GPDAPGAVD
-5813 ALRAELAESGVRV
+5813 LKAELQEAGVRV

-5847 VDAVVHAAGTAEAG
+5847 VNAVVHTAGTAEAG
-5861 MLAETSLDDFA
+5861 MLAETGLGDFA

-5881 ALHLHELLG
+5881 AVHLHELLG
-5890 ERELDAFVLFSSIS
+5890 DQELDAFVLFSSVS

-5919 AFLDGLAQHRRSLGR
+5919 AFLDGLAQHRRARGLA
-5934 TATAIAWGPWAEGG
+5934 ATAIAWGPWGEGG

-5957 RLRRRGLTTLRPDR
+5957 RLRQRGLTVLRPDR
-5971 AIAALHG
+5971 AISALHG
-5978 ALSGTDGTVTV
+5978 ALSGGDGTLTV

-6008 LLGDLPEVRD
+6008 LLSDLPEVRD
-6018 ALAERR
+6018 VLAQE
-6024 PPTGQGAEPSA
+6024 PAEQAAEPSA
-6035 LREKLATLSEDERRR
+6035 LKEKLSALSEGEQQR

-6064 GHSGATAVEPDL
+6064 GHSGSAAVEPDL

-6094 LTADTGLT
+6094 LTADTGLP

-6115 AIARHLDGELTGG
+6115 AIARHLWSELAGG
-6128 TSPDEVSVFGELDR
+6128 TGPVEMSVFSELDR
-6142 LESVIGTA
+6142 LESVISTA
-6150 ATAEETVRSGV
+6150 ASAEETVRSGV
-6161 RRRLQELLALV
+6161 RRRLQDLLSLV
-6172 NSAGEQ
+6172 NSTGEQ
-6178 HTGSADAQRQL
+6178 GTESADAQRQL
-6189 QDATVDDIFDL
+6189 QDATIDDIFDL

>member
-7 LRDYLKRVMVDLRQT
+7 LRDYLKRVLVDLRQT

-43 CRYPGGVASPEDL
+43 CRYPGGVGSPEDL
-56 WRLVASGGDGISGF
+56 WRLVASGGDGVSGF

-78 GALYDPEP
+78 DTLYDPEP
-86 GRTGRSYVREGGF
+86 GRTGRTYVREGGF
-99 LHDAGDFDPAFFGI
+99 LHDAGEFDPAFFGI

-126 LLLETSWEAFERAGI
+126 LLLQTSWEAFERAGI
-141 DPVTARGTRAGVF
+141 DPATARGTRAGVF

-166 RPGDSDIEAHLVT
+166 RRGDSDIEAHLVT

-227 LALAGGAT
+227 IALAGGVT

-240 NTFVA
+240 NTFIA

-256 RCRAFSATADGTG
+256 RCRAFSSTADGTG

-327 NARLTASQVDAVEA
+327 NARLTASQIDAVEA

-360 YGQEHPEDRPLWLGS
+360 YGQEHSGDRPLWLGS
-375 VKSNLG
+375 VKSNIG

-401 GVLPRTLHVDA
+401 GVLPQTLHVDE
-412 PTDQVDWSAGGV
+412 PTAQVDWSAGGV
-424 RLLTEA
+424 RLLTET
-430 VDWPESDHPRRAA
+430 VRWPESDHPRRAA

-451 TNAHTIIEQAPPLE
+451 TNAHTIIEQAPALDE
-465 AEPATEPA
+465 EPARGT
-473 EAPAAGVRPWVLSA
+473 AAQGPVPWVLSA
-487 RTEAALRAQAQRLLA
+487 KSDAALRAQAERLLS
-502 FVEDHGPGGCAPAD
+502 FLEDGRSDGSGPGSAPAD
-516 IGFSLATTRTAWDR
+516 IGFSLATARTAWDR
-530 RAAVVGG
+530 RAAVVGE
-537 SLAELTEGVRAL
+537 SLEELTEGVRAL
-549 ASGTPSATVVQ
+549 ASGTPSAAVVQ
-560 NTGRLGDRTGF
+560 NAARLGDKTGF

-578 QRLGMG
+578 QRAGMG

-607 TLDLDAE
+607 TLDADAE
-614 QLNRTGH
+614 QLDRTGC
-621 TQPALFALE
+621 TQPALFAVE

-662 VLSLQDAAKLVS
+662 VLSLEDAARLVS

-680 QALPEG
+680 QALPAG
-686 GAMAAVEATEDEVLP
+686 GAMVAVQATEDEVLP
-701 YLTGRVG
+701 HLTDEVG
-708 IAAVNGPRSTVVS
+708 IAAVNGPRSVVVS
-721 GAEDEVAA
+721 GAEEAVTA
-729 IAEAFAAQGR
+729 IAESFREQGR
-739 RTSRLKVSHAFHSP
+739 KTSRLKVSHAFHSP
-753 LMDPMLDEFARTI
+753 LMDPMLEEFAEVV
-766 GDLTFNEPR
+766 GGLVFNEPR
-775 IPVVSNLTGRLAE
+775 IPVVSNLTGRPVE
-788 PYTPEYWVRHVRE
+788 SYTPEYWVRHVRE
-801 AVRFADGVHTLH
+801 AVRFADGVRTLH
-813 ELGVTTFVEIGPGG
+813 ELGVSTFVEIGPGG
-827 VLSGMAQGCADGIVT
+827 VLSGMAQACADDIVT
-842 IPVLRADRP
+842 IPVLRADRS
-851 EPRAVVTALAEL
+851 EQQAVVTALAEL
-863 HVHGASPDWGALFPG
+863 HVHGVSPDWQALLPG

-897 TPEAETAAV
+897 APEAETAAV
-906 DAVDA
+906 DAADA
-911 DFWASVEREDAESL
+911 EFWASVEREDAQSL

-931 SPDELDVVVP
+931 SAEELDAVVP

-951 EQSAVDGWRYHLT
+951 EQSVLDGWRYQLS
-964 WQPLNGLSA
+964 WQPLNGLSG
-973 GDLSGSTWLFA
+973 GDLSGGTWLFA
-984 ANEGDKWARTVHAAL
+984 AREGDEWAGTVRAAL
-999 TGRGARLIPLTVD
+999 AGRGAHLIPLTVG
-1012 ATADRALLAGE
+1012 AEADRACLADDLTRAAAE
-1023 LARAGSFDGVL
+1023 AGSLDGVL

-1040 ETPSPAHP
+1040 ETASPEHP
-1048 ALSQGLA
+1048 ALSQGLTH
-1055 RTVALAQA
+1055 TVALAQA
-1063 LGDAGIDAP
+1063 LGEAGVDAP
-1072 LWCATRGA
+1072 LWCVTRGA

-1088 APLSAVQHQVWGLG
+1088 APLSAVQNQVWGLG
-1102 RTLALEHPHRWGGLI
+1102 RALALEHPGRWGGLI
-1117 DLPATVDERA
+1117 DLPTAVDERA

-1133 VLAQGTG
+1133 VLRQSSDRA
-1140 AMDAPGSGAM
+1140 
-1150 DGEGTGATD
+1150 
-1159 GPGEREDQV
+1159 EDQV
-1168 AVRASGVFTARL
+1168 AVRASGVFTVRL
-1180 DHARG
+1180 AHARSG
-1185 GTGRPWS
+1185 AGRPWS

-1207 GHIARWLATAG
+1207 GHVARWLAGAG
-1218 AEHLVLTSRHGADTP
+1218 AEHLVLTSRRGADAP
-1233 GAPAL
+1233 GATAL
-1238 QAELEE
+1238 KAELQE
-1244 LGARVTLAACDIAD
+1244 LGARVTLAACDVTD
-1258 RDAVTALLAEH
+1258 RDAVAALLAEH
-1269 TVTAVF
+1269 TFTSVF
-1275 HAAGVPQFTPF
+1275 HTAGVAQFAPF
-1286 DELTPDDFAR
+1286 DELTPADFAR
-1296 TLAAKAHGAT
+1296 TMAAKARGAA

-1311 LGDQELDA
+1311 LGDRELDA

-1331 SGGQTAY
+1331 SGLQTAY
-1338 AAANA
+1338 AAGNA
-1343 HLDGLAARRRA
+1343 FLDGLAARRRA

-1369 GGMVTDADEAHLRR
+1369 GGMVTDADEEQLRR
-1383 RGVVTLPAALAVTAV
+1383 RGVSTLPAALAVTAV

-1432 SDVPEVRRAR
+1432 SELPEVLGARA
-1442 TAAPAGAGTGAASLT
+1442 AAPADAATGATPLT
-1457 ARLAEL
+1457 ARLAGL
-1463 PQAERSRT
+1463 PEAERTQT
-1471 LLDLVRAHVAAVL
+1471 LIDLVRAHVAAVL
-1484 GHSGSGEIEPD
+1484 GHSSAAEVEAE

-1504 SLTAVELRDRIN
+1504 SLTAVELRNKVN

-1527 VFDHPSAGAL
+1527 VFDHPNATAL
-1537 ARFLESELLGARTA
+1537 ARFLHGELLGTQAA
-1551 VPQERGRHTADDEPI
+1551 VEPEQHAAADDEPI

-1578 VDSPEALWDLVASG
+1578 VDSPEALWDLVTSG
-1592 GDAISGF
+1592 GDAISEF
-1599 PEDRGWDVEG
+1599 PSNRGWDVEA
-1609 LYDPDPERPGK
+1609 LYDPDPERPGT

-1632 TGFDAGFFGISPRE
+1632 TDFDAGFFGISPRE
-1646 ALAMDPQQRLLLE
+1646 ALAMDPQQRLFLE

-1671 PGRLRGSRTGVFV
+1671 PAQLRGSRTGVFV
-1684 GMAYQGYGADAHRT
+1684 GMAYQGYGAEVRRT

-1746 MQSLRAGECTMALAG
+1746 VQSLRNGECTMALAG

-1793 ADGTGWSE
+1793 ADGTGWGE

-1818 HEVLAVVRGSA
+1818 HRVLAVVRGSA

-1846 QQRVIRQALASAGL
+1846 QQRVIGQALASAGL
-1860 TAADVDAV
+1860 APADVDVV
-1868 EAHGTGTTLGDP
+1868 EAHGTGTRLGDP
-1880 IEAQALL
+1880 IEAQALI
-1887 ATYGQDR
+1887 ATYGQGR
-1894 EQPLLLG
+1894 PEGQPLWLG

-1919 IKMVMAMRHGVLPR
+1919 IKMVMAMRHGVLPK
-1933 TLHADE
+1933 TLHVDE

-1944 DWSTG
+1944 DWSAG
-1949 AVRLLTE
+1949 DVRLLTE

-1961 ASDRPRRA
+1961 APDRPRRA
-1969 AISSF
+1969 AVSSF

-1987 APAAAELPPTPDS
+1987 APATAQLPPTPDS

-2005 WILSGKSEPALRA
+2005 WVLSGKGEPALRA

-2025 HLDATDGW
+2025 HLDAQNGW
-2033 TAPDIGYSL
+2033 TASDIGLSL
-2042 ATRETF
+2042 ASRETF

-2056 QDPAELRHALTAL
+2056 QGPDELRQALDAL
-2069 AGGEPAPNV
+2069 AAGEPAANV
-2078 ILGRARSEGKVGF
+2078 TLGRARPEGKVGF
-2091 LFSGQGSQRLGMGRE
+2091 LFSGQGSQRTGMGRE

-2125 ETPFDID
+2125 DVPVDVDSE
-2132 AESLHQTGNAQPALF
+2132 EVHRTGCAQPALF

-2153 YRLLESWG
+2153 FRLLESWG
-2161 VRPDYVAGHSVGEI
+2161 IRPDYVAGHSVGEV
-2175 AAAHVAGVLSLDDA
+2175 AAAHVAGVLSLEDA
-2189 VKLVSAR
+2189 ARLVSAR
-2196 AALMQALPGGG
+2196 ARLMQALPAGG

-2219 LPHLTEQVGV
+2219 LPHLTDGV
-2229 AAVNG
+2229 DIAAVNG
-2234 PRSVVLS
+2234 PRSVVVS
-2241 GAEGAVLEIAEVFA
+2241 GAEDAVLGIVEVFTQ
-2255 RQGRRTSRLKVSH
+2255 QGRKVSRLKVSH
-2268 AFHSPLMDPMLDEF
+2268 AFHSPLMDPMLEEF
-2282 ARTIGDLTFNEPRI
+2282 AEVVGGLVFNEPRI
-2296 PVVSNLTGRLA
+2296 PVVSTLTGRLA
-2307 EPYTPE
+2307 ESYTPE

-2325 ADGVHTLDESGVTT
+2325 ADGVATLHELGVST
-2339 FVEIGPGGVLT
+2339 FVEIGPGGVLS
-2350 ALTQGCL
+2350 ALAQACA
-2357 DDTAAVPVLR
+2357 DDAIAVPVLR
-2367 GDRPERQAV
+2367 GDRPEQQALV
-2376 VAALAELHV
+2376 TALAELHV
-2385 RGASPDWRALLPGAH
+2385 HGVSPDWQALLPGAS
-2400 RVTLPTYAFQR
+2400 RVDLPTYAFQR
-2411 ERYWLAG
+2411 ERFWLEG

-2426 DPADAAD
+2426 TPADAAD

-2445 ESLAATLGVSADA
+2445 ESLAATLGVGADA
-2458 SLSALLPRLSAWRR
+2458 SLSAILPRLSAWRR
-2472 QRRERSVVDGWRYR
+2472 QRREQSVVDGWRYR

-2498 GVTGAWLLVVAEEN
+2498 GASGTWLLVVAAES
-2512 EWTTS
+2512 EWTAS
-2517 VRGALTGRGPAPVT
+2517 VRTALGERGLELVT

-2536 GTDRRTLAR
+2536 GTDRGTLAR
-2545 ELADIRPVTGV
+2545 ELAGAGPVDGV
-2556 LSLLADAD
+2556 LSLLAEDES
-2564 ADTNADSDSDTETAP
+2564 TS
-2579 AGPPGLSYGLAA
+2579 AGHPGLSHGLAA
-2591 TLCLTQA
+2591 TLCLVQA
-2598 LGDAGIDAPL
+2598 LGDAGVDAPL

-2618 GRSDRVDRPLQS
+2618 GRSESVDRPVQS

-2643 PRRWGGLID
+2643 PHRWGGLLD
-2652 LPDLLDARTAARLTA
+2652 LPEVLDARTTARVAA
-2667 VLGQRAEDQVAVRA
+2667 VLGQAAEDQVAVRA
-2681 SGVYGRR
+2681 SGVFGRR
-2688 LVRATRTT
+2688 LVRAARATG
-2696 HPAPE
+2696 PAQG
-2701 WSPRGTVLI
+2701 WSPRGTVLV

-2729 AEHLVLTSRRGLDAP
+2729 AEHLVLTSRRGPDAP
-2744 GAAALQAELA
+2744 GADGLRAELEEA
-2754 ETGVRVTVVAC
+2754 GVRVTVAAC
-2765 DMADR
+2765 DVADR
-2770 EALAALLAEHPVTAV
+2770 EALAALLAEHPVDAV
-2785 VHAAGVGDHAMIEDS
+2785 VHAAGVGDHVMIEDS
-2800 DPAGFARTVSAKAAG
+2800 DPAGFADTVAAKAAG
-2815 ATHLDELL
+2815 ATHLDDLL
-2823 ADEEL
+2823 AGQEL

-2836 GAGIWGGASQA
+2836 GAGIWGGAGQG

-2852 NAYLDALAEHRR
+2852 NAYLDALAEYRR

-2873 SWGGW
+2873 AWGGW

-2898 PPMRPALALS
+2898 PPMRPDLAIS
-2908 ALQQALADDETT
+2908 ALRQALTDGETT

-2927 WQRFIG
+2927 WERFIG

-2942 LFSDVPEAARALDA
+2942 LLLDVPEARRALES
-2956 PAAGGADTG
+2956 PASGGGEAG
-2965 NALAARLAGLP
+2965 NALAAQLAGLP
-2976 AAERDRT
+2976 AGEQDRT
-2983 LVDLVRGHA
+2983 LTDLVRGHA

-2997 HDGSAAV
+2997 HDGAAAV
-3004 APDRAFNDLG
+3004 EPGRAFNDLG
-3014 FDSLTAVD
+3014 FDSLTAVE
-3022 LRNKLTADTGLKL
+3022 LRNRLTADTGLRL
-3035 PTTLVFDYPNATTLA
+3035 PTTLVFDHPNTTALA
-3050 QFLRT
+3050 RFLRI

-3061 DTARPE
+3061 
-3067 GRTAADGDEP
+3067 TAAQQEQHTAAADDEP

-3091 GSPEDLWR
+3091 GSPEDLWQ

-3113 DRGWDVEGL
+3113 DRGWDVEDL
-3122 YDPDPGTPGRTYA
+3122 YDPDPGTPGKTYA

-3141 YDAGDFDAALFGVS
+3141 HDAGNFDAALFGIS

-3165 QRLLLETTWEAFER
+3165 QRLLLEASWEAFER
-3179 AGIDPAAMKGS
+3179 AGIDPASLKGS

-3208 EVPEGVEGHLLTG
+3208 QVPEGVEGHLLTG

-3229 RVAYT
+3229 RVAYS

-3290 RGLAADGRCKAFGA
+3290 RGLSADGRCKAFGA

-3310 WAEGVGVVLVE
+3310 WAEGVGVLLVE

-3365 ALASAGLTPADVDA
+3365 ALASAGLTEAEVDA
-3379 VEAHGTGTKLGDP
+3379 VEAHGTGTALGDP
-3392 IEAQALLATYGQD
+3392 IEAQALLATYGQ
-3405 RERPLLLGS
+3405 ERPEDRPLWLGS

-3464 LLTEPVDWPEADRPR
+3464 LLTEAVDWPETGRPR
-3479 RAAISSFGVSGTNA
+3479 RAAVSSFGVSGTNA
-3493 HTIIEQAPT
+3493 HTVIEQAPV
-3502 AEPAPVAPV
+3502 AGPAAVAPV
-3511 EVTSPTVPWVLS
+3511 EVASATVPWVLS
-3523 GKTEAALR
+3523 GNSEAALR
-3531 AQAERLLALAADG
+3531 AQAERLLPLTADG
-3544 AGPSLTDTAFSL
+3544 AGPSLVDIGLSL
-3556 ATTRAALEHRAAVVG
+3556 ATTRAALGHRAAVVG
-3571 ADHDRITEGLRALAC
+3571 ADRGRIAEGLRALAA
-3586 GAPAPGVALGR
+3586 GAPAPGAVLGR
-3597 ADTGQVGF
+3597 AGTGQIGF
-3605 LFSGQGSQRV
+3605 LFSGQGSQCT

-3620 LYDAF
+3620 LYEAF
-3625 PVFAAAYDEACAH
+3625 PVFAEAYDEVCAH
-3638 LDRHLDRPLRE
+3638 LDRHLERPLRD
-3649 VAFGENGHDDG
+3649 VAFGTNGHEDG
-3660 ADLNRTAFTQ
+3660 AELNRTAFTQ
-3670 PALFAHEIAVH
+3670 PALFAHEVAVH

-3686 WGVRPDYLAGHSVGE
+3686 WGVRPHYLAGHSVGE
-3701 IAAAHVAGALSL
+3701 IAAAHVAGVLSL
-3713 EDAATLVTARA
+3713 EDAAVLVTARA

-3737 AVQATEDE
+3737 AVQASEEE
-3745 VRPHLTDGTDI
+3745 VLPHLTDGVAI
-3756 AAVNG
+3756 AAING
-3761 PESVVVSGTEDAV
+3761 PQSVVVSGAEDAV
-3774 TAVADLFARQ
+3774 TAVADVFARD
-3784 GRKTNRLTV
+3784 GRKTSRLTV

-3801 MDPVLADFARV
+3801 MDPVLEDFARV
-3812 VSGLRFETPRTPV
+3812 VGGLRFETPRIPV

-3832 LVDTYTPD
+3832 LIDAYTPD

-3854 GVRTLGELGV
+3854 GIRTLGELGV

-3870 GPGGV
+3870 GPGAV

-3883 LDDAV
+3883 LDGAL
-3888 TVPSTRSGS
+3888 TVASARSGS
-3897 AEPEAITGAVARLH
+3897 PEPEAITRAVAQLH
-3911 VLGVPVDWAA
+3911 VHGVPVDWQA
-3921 FFAGRGARRAE
+3921 FYAGRGARRTD

-3943 WLRTTAPTATAAPT
+3943 WLETTTPTAAAVPET
-3957 DAVEAGFWETVERED
+3957 DAAEAGFWETVERED
-3972 AQSLAATLDLPAEQL
+3972 AQSLAATLDLPTEQL

-3998 RQRRRESAVEGWSYD
+3998 RQQRREAAAEGWSYRTD
-4013 TSWKPLSGLRTHE
+4013 WKPLSGLRAHE
-4026 LPGDWLFLTT
+4026 LPGDWLFLVTENTETT
-4036 AETRSGDTP
+4036 EAVE
-4045 SGGSSSGA
+4045 
-4053 EGSWPGED
+4053 W
-4061 ASAAAEPTA
+4061 TA
-4070 AEWASAVADGLT
+4070 AVADGLA
-4082 ARGARLIRVT
+4082 ARGARLVRVA

-4098 RDALLR
+4098 RAALLR
-4104 QLGDVVGEFPVDGV
+4104 QLADAVRKTPVDGV
-4118 ISLLGADER
+4118 ISLLGTDER
-4127 PHTAHPALSVGTAL
+4127 PHPVHPALSVGTAL
-4141 TLALVQALGDAGI
+4141 TLALLQALGDAGI
-4154 GAPLW
+4154 DAPLW
-4159 ALTRSAMSTG
+4159 ALTRSAVSTG
-4169 RADPVP
+4169 RADAVP
-4175 SAAQHAVWGLGRV
+4175 SAAQNAVWGLGRV
-4188 AALEHARR
+4188 AALEHAPR
-4196 WGGLIDLPDTIDDRV
+4196 WGGLIDLPDTVDDRV
-4211 TGRLAATL
+4211 AGRLAAVL
-4219 TQSAEDQVAIRA
+4219 GQAAEDQVAIRA
-4231 RGVFGRRLTQSRR
+4231 RGVFGRRLTPTAVRR
-4244 LPQATARR
+4244 NRR
-4252 DTGAAHGWSPRG
+4252 AGRPWSPRG
-4264 TVLITGGTGALGGH
+4264 TVLVTGGTGALGGH

-4299 DAPGAAALQ
+4299 DAPGAADLVT
-4308 AELAESGV
+4308 ELGATGV

-4327 REALA
+4327 RAALA

-4351 LDPLETM
+4351 LEPLETM
-4358 TPDAFADVLS
+4358 TPGAFADVLS

-4380 LDGRPLDAFVLF
+4380 LADRELDAFVLF

-4418 EHRRARGLPATAV
+4418 ERRRAQGLPATAV
-4431 AWGPWAGGGMAEGD
+4431 AWGPWAGGGMAESD
-4445 GADERLR
+4445 GTDARLR
-4452 RRGLLPMPAPL
+4452 RRGLIPMPAAL
-4463 AVAALGRAL
+4463 AVAGLRQALD
-4472 ESGAAT
+4472 SGEPT
-4478 TTVADIDWD
+4478 TTVADVEWE
-4487 RFLPPFTMSR
+4487 RFLPPFTVVR
-4497 PSALLGDLPQ
+4497 PSALLGDLPE
-4507 AERIRTADNTPDEPG
+4507 AERILTAGGTAGEPG
-4522 AATASPLADRL
+4522 PAPASLLADRL
-4533 TKVPEAEQHTLLVD
+4533 VQLPETEQHALLTD
-4547 LVRTHAAAVL
+4547 LVRRHAAAVL
-4557 GHSGIGEVEAD
+4557 GHGGADEIEAE
-4568 RAFKDLGF
+4568 RAFKDLGL
-4576 DSLTAVELRNRLNA
+4576 DSLTAVELRNKLNA
-4590 ETGLN
+4590 ETGLA
-4595 LPATLVFDH
+4595 LPPTLVFDH

-4613 LRTEIT
+4613 LRTELT
-4619 GRTPSAVDEAT
+4619 GPTTTAAPEAVA
-4630 LATAPDD
+4630 APAEDD
-4637 EPIAIVGMACRY
+4637 DPIVIVGMACRY

-4656 EDLWRLVASGGDAVG
+4656 EDLWQLVASGGDAVG
-4671 EFPGDRGWDVEGI
+4671 DFPADRGWDVEGI
-4684 YDPDPDAPGK
+4684 YDPDPEATGK
-4694 TYTRHGGFLYDAG
+4694 TYTRRGGFLYEAG

-4733 TTWETFERAG
+4733 TSWETFERAG

-4755 VFVGSGYQDYAATAF
+4755 VFVGSGYQDYAAQAF

-4819 AVQALRGG
+4819 AAQALRNG

-4845 FVEFSRQRGLSPD
+4845 FVEFSRQRGLAPD
-4858 GRCKAFGAGADG
+4858 GRCKAFGSGADG

-4892 HQVLAVVRGSAVNQ
+4892 HEVLAVVRGSAVNQ

-4922 RVIRQALTSAGL
+4922 RVIGQALASAGL
-4934 TSADIDAVE
+4934 TEADVDAVE

-4948 TTLGDPI
+4948 TRLGDPI
-4955 EAQALLATYGRERP
+4955 EAQALIATYGRERP

-5005 VLPRTLHADEPT
+5005 VLPKTLHVDDPT
-5017 PHVDWSAGAVRLLTE
+5017 PHVDWSAGDVRLLTE
-5032 PVDWPEADRPRRA
+5032 AVDWPAPDRPRRA
-5045 AISSFGVSGTNA
+5045 AVSSFGVSGTNA

-5066 AEAEES
+5066 VPADGATTA
-5072 ISAPGLLPWVLSA
+5072 SAPALLPWVLSA
-5085 KSAAALRDQAR
+5085 KTSAALREQAR
-5096 RLLAQVRDDTSPA
+5096 RLLAFVQDGTSPA

-5118 RTALRHRA
+5118 RSAMRHRA
-5126 AVIGETGAELRH
+5126 VVIGANCDDFRH
-5138 ELGLLA
+5138 ELGCLA

-5170 QRLGMGRELYE
+5170 QRMGMGRELYE
-5181 AFPVFADAYDAV
+5181 AFPVFADAYDEV
-5193 CARLETPFD
+5193 CARLDVPVDVDSE
-5202 IDAESLHQT
+5202 ELNRT
-5211 GCTQPALFAVEVA
+5211 GCAQPALFAVEVA

-5250 HVAGVLSLDD
+5250 HVAGVLSLED
-5260 AVKLVS
+5260 AARLVS

-5273 ALPGGGAMVAV
+5273 ALPAGGAMVAV
-5284 QATEDEVL
+5284 QAAEEEVL
-5292 PHLTDGVGIAAING
+5292 PHLTDGVGIAAVNG
-5306 PRSVVVSGTE
+5306 PRSVVVSGAE
-5316 DAVLAVAEAF
+5316 DAVLGIAEVF
-5326 AAQGRKTSR
+5326 TQQGRKVSR

-5342 HSPLMEPMLDEF
+5342 HSPLMDPMLEEF
-5354 AQAVHG
+5354 AEVVGG
-5360 LTFNEP
+5360 LVFNEP

-5377 LAEPYTPE
+5377 PAESYTPE

-5402 TLHDLGVTTFVEVGP
+5402 SLHELGVSTFVEIGP
-5417 GGVLSGMAQG
+5417 GGVLSALAQA
-5427 CLDEAVTVPVLR
+5427 CADDIVTIPVLR
-5439 GERPERRA
+5439 ADRPEPQA
-5447 LVTALAQLHTYG
+5447 LTTALAQLHVSG
-5459 VAVDWSVFFAG
+5459 AEVDWHAFFPG
-5470 ARKIDLPTYAFQ
+5470 ARRVDLPTYAFQ
-5482 HERYWVEA
+5482 HERYWLDA
-5490 PEAAA
+5490 PEPAAA
-5495 DTVADPVDA
+5495 VADPVDA
-5504 EFWDTV
+5504 EFWETV
-5510 EREDLRALADTLDID
+5510 EREDLQALVGTLDIG
-5525 AGDTFGDVL
+5525 AGDAFSDVL

-5544 KEQSAVD
+5544 KEQSTVD
-5551 SWRYGITWKAIPD
+5551 GWRYGVTWKAIPD
-5564 PAPQSPARNDGVWL
+5564 PAPEGPARNGVWL
-5578 VPVSAAHLG
+5578 VPVSAAQLD
-5587 DDWVTACLRGLA
+5587 DDWVTACLRGLTG
-5599 ARGLTTL
+5599 RGLAPL
-5606 PVPVEPATDRAALTA
+5606 PVPVEPATGRADLAA
-5621 QLAAAVGEETV
+5621 QLARAAGDETV
-5632 AGVLSLLAVDGEA
+5632 AGVLSLLAVDGGA
-5645 APVAAALTVGVAL
+5645 APAAAALTAGVAL

-5666 GDAGIGAPLWC
+5666 GDAGIAAPLWC
-5677 VTRNAVG
+5677 ATRNAVG
-5684 VRPAE
+5684 VSPADE
-5689 TVADPHQSQIWGLG
+5689 VADPYQSQVWGLG
-5703 RVAALEHAERWGG
+5703 RVAALEHAPRWGG
-5716 LVDLPGTV
+5716 LIDLPDTV
-5724 DDRIAGRLVAVL
+5724 DDRVAGRLAAVL
-5736 GQSAEDQVAIRER
+5736 GQAAEDQVAIRDR
-5749 GVFARRLSRLPAARS
+5749 GAFVRRLSRLPAARGDGA
-5764 ERSWSPRGTVLI
+5764 WSPRGTVLV

-5805 GLDAPGAA
+5805 GPDAPGADG
-5813 ALRAELAESGVRV
+5813 LRAELEEAGVRV

-5847 VDAVVHAAGTAEAG
+5847 VDAVVHTAGTAEAG
-5861 MLAETSLDDFA
+5861 MLARTSLSDFA

-5881 ALHLHELLG
+5881 AAHLHELLR
-5890 ERELDAFVLFSSIS
+5890 ERELDAFVLFSSIA

-5919 AFLDGLAQHRRSLGR
+5919 AFLDGLAQHRRARGLA
-5934 TATAIAWGPWAEGG
+5934 ATAIAWGPWGEGG

-5957 RLRRRGLTTLRPDR
+5957 RLRQRGLTVLRPDR
-5971 AIAALHG
+5971 AICALHG
-5978 ALSGTDGTVTV
+5978 ALSGGDATVTV

-6008 LLGDLPEVRD
+6008 LLSDLPEVRD
-6018 ALAERR
+6018 ALAAE
-6024 PPTGQGAEPSA
+6024 PAGKTAEPSA
-6035 LREKLATLSEDERRR
+6035 LTEKLSTLSDGEQQR

-6064 GHSGATAVEPDL
+6064 GHNGSAPVEPDL

-6094 LTADTGLT
+6094 LTADTGLS

-6115 AIARHLDGELTGG
+6115 AIARYLRGELAGG
-6128 TSPDEVSVFGELDR
+6128 TAPDEVSVFGELDR
-6142 LESVIGTA
+6142 LESVISTA
-6150 ATAEETVRSGV
+6150 ASAEETVRAGV
-6161 RRRLQELLALV
+6161 RRRLQGLLSLV
-6172 NSAGEQ
+6172 NSAGER
-6178 HTGSADAQRQL
+6178 GAESADARRQL